1 MKKLTVLFAAAL
13 FAVCSF
19 ASTVTYVYP
28 EGAVTN
34 DYGWCDKNDMWM
46 DWCTDVCAHFGRDL
60 SLVVPLD
67 SAKAASANYVA
78 DKLTP
83 SNVGTGYNGFF
94 ESETYK
100 AKWGALGDY
109 VIAVQHGQFLEGVIN
124 PGNGLVVPDL
134 AYETGDAYWRMAL
147 NSFWLESIRLSW
159 PYSGDFSIAGTPAA
173 FMKGMKM
180 GFCATTNYTDTTA
193 FILGEPFKEGE
204 SFLGWYANADFSGKK
219 LTYDEIVALAKAG
232 DVTIYAKMGEYI
244 PNCEELW
251 GMTPDTVDVKVA
263 TKAAGTVTYVNGGQ
277 FYIQD
282 AYAGMLCYTSNHGLV
297 EGDVVTLSGNLVLY
311 NGYPELTDI
320 DVEGIVKDGNNPVV
334 APVLNLSDLSA
345 SMKGRLFQIVT
356 LQGLKLESAQDTK
369 LFFVSS
375 GDTVQY
381 YNKAIKAADYTV
393 GKTYDVTAVVTQY
406 KGEVQLAGD
415 PAKIT
420 RSATAGVDPSVY
432 AVIKAENE
440 NNPGDTITYTIT
452 SDWLYSVNMNN
463 WNANKPNPVAEQCR
477 GMVVKDGILYLTYRS
492 NNTPAI
498 GDLKLVRYDAATG
511 VKMDDLMLKE
521 YIFREV
527 ADGSDSA
534 KATRVDTDE
543 STGIAYLKEDYKW
556 NYAEFT
562 SDAYIFGPNTDMRMD
577 DAGNIL
583 VANLPTEG
591 HVYQIWKIDEKTGEG
606 ELVVYMGGN
615 SGVTDFAARFPD
627 DPAIRLD
634 RFDVVGDVTAD
645 AVIMAPSQNSSNVY
659 EMDIFDGK
667 WNGEGWHIICNNG
680 DPAVAFSYSPRIE
693 VVDDGEAFYV
703 DGFATFPELFDIE
716 GNLLESFN
724 GTFDEAG
731 ESINP
736 SCLELLYSKNAISS
750 GTGVCGVHE
759 FMCGGAYFFAM
770 AGNSYEGSDTSIPSS
785 TKVFRFKDGNRH
797 FYEMMLAWELA
808 DNGFGN
814 VKNAQFNYVQ
824 ASVVVDEL
832 TTELYVYA
840 AENGI
845 GKYTIKASKSVEEET
860 ALDKVGA
867 ENNDVMKVVRDGKV
881 YIVRNGVV
889 YTIMGQMAE

>member
-34 DYGWCDKNDMWM
+34 EYGWCDKNDMFL
-46 DWCTDVCAHFGRDL
+46 DWEKDVLTHLGRDL
-60 SLVVPLD
+60 TLAIPVD
-67 SAKAASANYVA
+67 SGKQSYVA
-78 DKLTP
+78 GTIAP
-83 SNVGTGYNGFF
+83 SGFSNF
-94 ESETYK
+94 FTTEPYAT
-100 AKWGALGDY
+100 KWGALYKY
-109 VIAVQHGQFLEGVIN
+109 VESVAETQKAEGVL
-124 PGNGLVVPDL
+124 GANGLVVPGL
-134 AYETGDAYWRMAL
+134 AGASDTYWRWAL
-147 NSFWLESIRLSW
+147 DAFWFSTFAPSW
-159 PYSGDFSIAGTPAA
+159 PYSADFTIAGQPAA

-193 FILGEPFKEGE
+193 FILGEPYKEGE
-204 SFLGWYANADFSGKK
+204 SFLGWYASADFAGKK

-232 DVTIYAKMGEYI
+232 DVTLYAKMGEYI

-251 GMTPDTVDVKVA
+251 GMTPEATTDTIA

-282 AYAGMLCYTSNHGLV
+282 AYAGMLCYTKDHGLV
-297 EGDVVTLSGNLVLY
+297 EGDVVSFSAGLVLY
-311 NGYPELTDI
+311 NGYPELLN
-320 DVEGIVKDGNNPVV
+320 VKEIVKDGNNPVV
-334 APVLNLSDLSA
+334 APTVILADLSA
-345 SMKGRLFQIVT
+345 SMKGRLFQLVT
-356 LQGLKLESAQDTK
+356 LQGMKLVSAADTK
-369 LFFVSS
+369 LYFAAS

-393 GKTYDVTAVVTQY
+393 GKTYDMTAVVTQY
-406 KGEVQLAGD
+406 KGDVQLAGD

-420 RSATAGVDPSVY
+420 RSATAATDPSIY
-432 AVIKAENE
+432 GVIKAENE
-440 NNPGDTITYTIT
+440 NNPGDTISYTIK
-452 SDWLYSVNMNN
+452 SEWLYSVNMKN

-477 GMVVKDGILYLTYRS
+477 GMVVKDGIIYLTYRS
-492 NNTPAI
+492 NNTPNI
-498 GDLKLVRYDAATG
+498 GDLKLVRYDAETG
-511 VKMDDLMLKE
+511 EKMDDLMLKE

-534 KATRVDTDE
+534 KQTRVDLDE

-562 SDAYIFGPNTDMRMD
+562 SAAYVFGPNTDMRID

-627 DPAIRLD
+627 DAAIRLD

-645 AVIMAPSQNSSNVY
+645 ATIMAPSQNSSNVY
-659 EMDIFDGK
+659 QMDIADGK
-667 WNGEGWHIICNNG
+667 WDGEGWHIICNNG

-731 ESINP
+731 EEINP
-736 SCLELLYSKNAISS
+736 SCLNLLYSKNAISS
-750 GTGVCGVHE
+750 GTGVCGAHE

-770 AGNSYEGSDTSIPSS
+770 AGNSYEGSDNSMPGS
-785 TKVFRFKDGNRH
+785 TKIFRFKDGNRH
-797 FYEMMLAWELA
+797 FYEMMLAWEVA

-824 ASVVVDEL
+824 QSVVVDEL
-832 TTELYVYA
+832 TTELYVFV
-840 AENGI
+840 AENGL
-845 GKYTIKASKSVEEET
+845 GKYTITASKSVEEET
-860 ALDKVGA
+860 ALDQVGA
-867 ENNDVMKVVRDGKV
+867 ENNNVMKVVRDGKV

>member
-34 DYGWCDKNDMWM
+34 EYGWCDKNDMFL
-46 DWCTDVCAHFGRDL
+46 DWEKDVLTHLGKDL
-60 SLVVPLD
+60 TLAIPVD
-67 SAKAASANYVA
+67 SGKQGYVA
-78 DKLTP
+78 
-83 SNVGTGYNGFF
+83 GTIAPTGFSAF
-94 ESETYK
+94 FTTEPYAT
-100 AKWGALGDY
+100 KWGALYKY
-109 VIAVQHGQFLEGVIN
+109 VESVAETQKAEGVL
-124 PGNGLVVPDL
+124 GANGLVVPGL
-134 AYETGDAYWRMAL
+134 AGASDTYWRWAL
-147 NSFWLESIRLSW
+147 DAFWFSTFAPSW
-159 PYSGDFSIAGTPAA
+159 PYSADFTIAGQPAA

-193 FILGEPFKEGE
+193 FILGEPYKEGE
-204 SFLGWYANADFSGKK
+204 SFLGWYASADFAGKK

-232 DVTIYAKMGEYI
+232 DVTLYAKMGEYI

-251 GMTPDTVDVKVA
+251 GMTPEATTDTIA

-282 AYAGMLCYTSNHGLV
+282 AYAGMLCYTKDHGLV
-297 EGDVVTLSGNLVLY
+297 EGDVVSFSAGLVLY
-311 NGYPELTDI
+311 NGYPELLN
-320 DVEGIVKDGNNPVV
+320 VKEIVKDGNNPVV
-334 APVLNLSDLSA
+334 APTVILADLSA
-345 SMKGRLFQIVT
+345 SMKGRLFQLVT
-356 LQGLKLESAQDTK
+356 LQGMKLVSAADTK
-369 LFFVSS
+369 LYFAAS

-393 GKTYDVTAVVTQY
+393 DKTYDMTAVVTQY
-406 KGEVQLAGD
+406 KGDVQLAGD

-420 RSATAGVDPSVY
+420 RSATAATDPSIY
-432 AVIKAENE
+432 GVIKAENE
-440 NNPGDTITYTIT
+440 NNPGDTISYTIK
-452 SDWLYSVNMNN
+452 SDWLYSFNMKN

-477 GMVVKDGILYLTYRS
+477 GMVVKDGIIYLTYRS
-492 NNTPAI
+492 NNTPNI
-498 GDLKLVRYDAATG
+498 GDLKLVRYDAETG
-511 VKMDDLMLKE
+511 EKMDDLMLKE

-534 KATRVDTDE
+534 KQTRVDLDE

-562 SDAYIFGPNTDMRMD
+562 SAAYVFGPNTDMRID

-627 DPAIRLD
+627 DAAIRLD

-645 AVIMAPSQNSSNVY
+645 ATIMAPSQNSSNVY
-659 EMDIFDGK
+659 QMDIADGK
-667 WNGEGWHIICNNG
+667 WDGEGWHIICNNG

-731 ESINP
+731 EEINP
-736 SCLELLYSKNAISS
+736 SCLNLLYSKNAISS
-750 GTGVCGVHE
+750 GTGVCGAHE

-770 AGNSYEGSDTSIPSS
+770 AGNSYEGSDNSMPGS
-785 TKVFRFKDGNRH
+785 TKIFRFKDGNRH
-797 FYEMMLAWELA
+797 FYEMMLAWEVA

-814 VKNAQFNYVQ
+814 IKNAQFNYVQ
-824 ASVVVDEL
+824 QSVVVDEL
-832 TTELYVYA
+832 TTELYVFV
-840 AENGI
+840 AENGL
-845 GKYTIKASKSVEEET
+845 GKYTITASKSVEEET
-860 ALDKVGA
+860 ALDQVGA
-867 ENNDVMKVVRDGKV
+867 ENNNVMKVVRDGKV

>member
-34 DYGWCDKNDMWM
+34 EYGWCDKNDMFL
-46 DWCTDVCAHFGRDL
+46 DWEKDVLTHLGRDL
-60 SLVVPLD
+60 TLAIPVD
-67 SAKAASANYVA
+67 SGKQGYVA
-78 DKLTP
+78 
-83 SNVGTGYNGFF
+83 GTIAPTGFSAF
-94 ESETYK
+94 FTTEPYAT
-100 AKWGALGDY
+100 KWGALYKY
-109 VIAVQHGQFLEGVIN
+109 VESVAETQKAEGVL
-124 PGNGLVVPDL
+124 GANGSVVPGL
-134 AYETGDAYWRMAL
+134 AGASDTYWRWAIDA
-147 NSFWLESIRLSW
+147 FWFSTFAPSW
-159 PYSGDFSIAGTPAA
+159 PYSADFTIAGTPAA

-204 SFLGWYANADFSGKK
+204 SFLGWYASADFSGKK

-232 DVTIYAKMGEYI
+232 DVTLYAKMGEYI

-251 GMTPDTVDVKVA
+251 GMTPEATTDTIA

-282 AYAGMLCYTSNHGLV
+282 AYAGMLCYTKDHGLV
-297 EGDVVTLSGNLVLY
+297 EGDVVSFSAGLVLY
-311 NGYPELTDI
+311 NGYPELLN
-320 DVEGIVKDGNNPVV
+320 VKEIVKDGNNPVV
-334 APVLNLSDLSA
+334 APTVILADLSA
-345 SMKGRLFQIVT
+345 SMKGRLFQLVT
-356 LQGLKLESAQDTK
+356 LQGMKLVSAADTK
-369 LFFVSS
+369 LYFAAS

-393 GKTYDVTAVVTQY
+393 GKTYDMTAVVTQY
-406 KGEVQLAGD
+406 KGDVQLAGD

-420 RSATAGVDPSVY
+420 RSATAAADPSIY
-432 AVIKAENE
+432 GVIKAENE
-440 NNPGDTITYTIT
+440 NNPGDTISYTIK
-452 SDWLYSVNMNN
+452 SDWLYSVNMKN

-477 GMVVKDGILYLTYRS
+477 GMVVKDGIIYLTYRS
-492 NNTPAI
+492 NNTPNI
-498 GDLKLVRYDAATG
+498 GDLKLVRYDAETG
-511 VKMDDLMLKE
+511 EKMDDLMLKE

-534 KATRVDTDE
+534 KQTRVDLDE
-543 STGIAYLKEDYKW
+543 STAIAYLKEDYKW

-562 SDAYIFGPNTDMRMD
+562 SAAYVFGPNTDMRID

-627 DPAIRLD
+627 DAAIRLD

-645 AVIMAPSQNSSNVY
+645 ATIMAPSQNSSNVY
-659 EMDIFDGK
+659 QMDIADGK
-667 WNGEGWHIICNNG
+667 WDGEGWHIICNNG

-731 ESINP
+731 EEINP
-736 SCLELLYSKNAISS
+736 SCLNLLYSKNAISS
-750 GTGVCGVHE
+750 GTGVCGAHE

-770 AGNSYEGSDTSIPSS
+770 AGNSYEGSDNSMPGS
-785 TKVFRFKDGNRH
+785 TKIFRFKDGNRH
-797 FYEMMLAWELA
+797 FYEMMLAWEVA

-814 VKNAQFNYVQ
+814 IKNAQFNYVQ
-824 ASVVVDEL
+824 QSVVVDEL
-832 TTELYVYA
+832 TTELYVYV
-840 AENGI
+840 AENGL
-845 GKYTIKASKSVEEET
+845 GKYTITASKSVEEET
-860 ALDKVGA
+860 ALDQVGA
-867 ENNDVMKVVRDGKV
+867 ENNNVMKVVRDGKV

>member
-34 DYGWCDKNDMWM
+34 AYGWCDKNDMFL
-46 DWCTDVCAHFGRDL
+46 DWEKDVLTHLGKDL
-60 SLVVPLD
+60 TLAIPVD
-67 SAKAASANYVA
+67 SGKQGYVA
-78 DKLTP
+78 
-83 SNVGTGYNGFF
+83 GTIAPAGFSAF
-94 ESETYK
+94 FTTEPYAT
-100 AKWGALGDY
+100 KWGALYKY
-109 VIAVQHGQFLEGVIN
+109 VESVAETQKAEGVL
-124 PGNGLVVPDL
+124 GANGLVVPGL
-134 AYETGDAYWRMAL
+134 AGASDQYWRWAIDA
-147 NSFWLESIRLSW
+147 FWFSTFAPSW
-159 PYSGDFSIAGTPAA
+159 PYSADFTIAGTPAA

-193 FILGEPFKEGE
+193 FILGEPYKEGE
-204 SFLGWYANADFSGKK
+204 SFLGWYASADFAGKK

-232 DVTIYAKMGEYI
+232 DVTLYAKMGEYI

-251 GMTPDTVDVKVA
+251 GMTPEATTDTVA

-282 AYAGMLCYTSNHGLV
+282 AYAGMLCYTKDHGLV
-297 EGDVVTLSGNLVLY
+297 EGDVVSFSAGLVLY
-311 NGYPELTDI
+311 NGYPELLN
-320 DVEGIVKDGNNPVV
+320 VKEIVKDGNNPVV
-334 APVLNLSDLSA
+334 APTVILADLSA
-345 SMKGRLFQIVT
+345 SMKGRLFQLVT
-356 LQGLKLESAQDTK
+356 LQGMKLVSAADTK
-369 LFFVSS
+369 LYFAAS

-393 GKTYDVTAVVTQY
+393 DKTYDMTAVVTQY
-406 KGEVQLAGD
+406 KGDVQLAGD

-420 RSATAGVDPSVY
+420 RSATAATDPSIY
-432 AVIKAENE
+432 GVIKAENE
-440 NNPGDTITYTIT
+440 NNPGDTISYTIK

-477 GMVVKDGILYLTYRS
+477 GMVVKDGIIYLTYRS
-492 NNTPAI
+492 NNTPSI
-498 GDLKLVRYDAATG
+498 GDLKLVRYDAETG
-511 VKMDDLMLKE
+511 EKMDDLMLKE

-534 KATRVDTDE
+534 KLTRVDLDE

-562 SDAYIFGPNTDMRMD
+562 SAAYVFGPNTDMRID

-591 HVYQIWKIDEKTGEG
+591 HVYQIWKIDEKTGDG

-627 DPAIRLD
+627 DAAIRLD
-634 RFDVVGDVTAD
+634 RFDVVGDVTAY
-645 AVIMAPSQNSSNVY
+645 ATIMAPSQNSSNVY
-659 EMDIFDGK
+659 QMDIADGK
-667 WNGEGWHIICNNG
+667 WDGEGWHIICNNG

-731 ESINP
+731 EEINP
-736 SCLELLYSKNAISS
+736 SCLNLLYSKNAISS
-750 GTGVCGVHE
+750 GTGVCGAHE

-770 AGNSYEGSDTSIPSS
+770 AGNSYEGSDNSMPGS
-785 TKVFRFKDGNRH
+785 TKIFRFKDGNRH
-797 FYEMMLAWELA
+797 FYEMMLAWEVA

-814 VKNAQFNYVQ
+814 IKNAQFNYVQ
-824 ASVVVDEL
+824 QSVVVDEL
-832 TTELYVYA
+832 TTELYVYV
-840 AENGI
+840 AENGL
-845 GKYTIKASKSVEEET
+845 GKYTITASKSVEEET
-860 ALDKVGA
+860 ALDQVGA
-867 ENNDVMKVVRDGKV
+867 ENNNVMKVVRDGKV

>member
-34 DYGWCDKNDMWM
+34 EYGWCDKNDMFL
-46 DWCTDVCAHFGRDL
+46 DWENDVLTHLGRDL
-60 SLVVPLD
+60 TLAIPVD
-67 SAKAASANYVA
+67 SGKQGYVA
-78 DKLTP
+78 GTIAP
-83 SNVGTGYNGFF
+83 AGFSNFF
-94 ESETYK
+94 TTEPYAT
-100 AKWGALGDY
+100 KWGALYKY
-109 VIAVQHGQFLEGVIN
+109 VESVAETQKAEGVL
-124 PGNGLVVPDL
+124 GANGLVVPGL
-134 AYETGDAYWRMAL
+134 AGASDTYWRWAL
-147 NSFWLESIRLSW
+147 DAFWFSTFAPSW
-159 PYSGDFSIAGTPAA
+159 PYSADFTIAGTPAA

-204 SFLGWYANADFSGKK
+204 SFLGWYASSDFSGKK

-251 GMTPDTVDVKVA
+251 GMTPEATTDTVA

-282 AYAGMLCYTSNHGLV
+282 AYAGMLCYTKDHGLV
-297 EGDVVTLSGNLVLY
+297 EGDVVSFSAGLVLY
-311 NGYPELTDI
+311 NGYPELLN
-320 DVEGIVKDGNNPVV
+320 VKEIVKDGNNPVV
-334 APVLNLSDLSA
+334 APTVILADLSA
-345 SMKGRLFQIVT
+345 SMKGRLFQLVT
-356 LQGLKLESAQDTK
+356 LQGMKLVSAADTK
-369 LFFVSS
+369 LYFAAS

-393 GKTYDVTAVVTQY
+393 GKTYDMTAVVTQY
-406 KGEVQLAGD
+406 KGDVQLAGD

-420 RSATAGVDPSVY
+420 RSATAAADPSIY
-432 AVIKAENE
+432 GVIKAENE
-440 NNPGDTITYTIT
+440 NNPGDTISYTIK
-452 SDWLYSVNMNN
+452 SEWLYSVNMKN

-498 GDLKLVRYDAATG
+498 GDLKLVRYDAETG
-511 VKMDDLMLKE
+511 EKMDDLMLKE
-521 YIFREV
+521 YVFREV

-562 SDAYIFGPNTDMRMD
+562 SAAYVFGPNTDMRID

-591 HVYQIWKIDEKTGEG
+591 HVYQIWKIDEKTGDG

-627 DPAIRLD
+627 DAAIRLD

-645 AVIMAPSQNSSNVY
+645 ATIMAPSQNSSNVY
-659 EMDIFDGK
+659 QMDIADGK
-667 WNGEGWHIICNNG
+667 WDGEGWHIICNNG

-731 ESINP
+731 EEINP
-736 SCLELLYSKNAISS
+736 SCLNLLYSKNAISS
-750 GTGVCGVHE
+750 GTGVCGAHE

-770 AGNSYEGSDTSIPSS
+770 AGNSYEGSDNSMPGS
-785 TKVFRFKDGNRH
+785 TKIFRFKDGNRH
-797 FYEMMLAWELA
+797 FYEMMLAWEVA

-814 VKNAQFNYVQ
+814 IKNAQFNYVQ
-824 ASVVVDEL
+824 QSVVVDEL
-832 TTELYVYA
+832 TTELYVYV
-840 AENGI
+840 AENGL
-845 GKYTIKASKSVEEET
+845 GKYTITASKSVEEET
-860 ALDKVGA
+860 ALDQVGA
-867 ENNDVMKVVRDGKV
+867 ENNNVMKVVRDGKV

>member
-34 DYGWCDKNDMWM
+34 AYGWCDKNDMFM
-46 DWCTDVCAHFGRDL
+46 DWEKDVLTHLGGDL
-60 SLVVPLD
+60 TLAIPVD
-67 SAKAASANYVA
+67 SGKQSYVA
-78 DKLTP
+78 GSIAPTGF
-83 SNVGTGYNGFF
+83 SNFF
-94 ESETYK
+94 TTEPYAT
-100 AKWGALGDY
+100 KWGALYKY
-109 VIAVQHGQFLEGVIN
+109 VESVAETQKAEGVL
-124 PGNGLVVPDL
+124 GANGLVVPGL
-134 AYETGDAYWRMAL
+134 AGASDTYWRWAL
-147 NSFWLESIRLSW
+147 DAFWFSTFAPSW
-159 PYSGDFSIAGTPAA
+159 PYSADFTIAGQPAA

-204 SFLGWYANADFSGKK
+204 SFLGWYASADFAGKK

-232 DVTIYAKMGEYI
+232 DVTLYAKMGEYI

-251 GMTPDTVDVKVA
+251 GMTPEATTDTVA

-282 AYAGMLCYTSNHGLV
+282 AYAGMLCYTKDHGLV
-297 EGDVVTLSGNLVLY
+297 EGDVVSFSAGLVLY
-311 NGYPELTDI
+311 NGYPELLNVKD
-320 DVEGIVKDGNNPVV
+320 IVKDGNNPVV
-334 APVLNLSDLSA
+334 APTVILADLSA
-345 SMKGRLFQIVT
+345 SMKGRLFQLVT
-356 LQGLKLESAQDTK
+356 LQGMKLVSAADTK
-369 LFFVSS
+369 LYFAAS

-393 GKTYDVTAVVTQY
+393 GKTYDMTAVVTQY
-406 KGEVQLAGD
+406 KGDVQLAGD

-420 RSATAGVDPSVY
+420 RSATAAADPSIY
-432 AVIKAENE
+432 GVIKAENE
-440 NNPGDTITYTIT
+440 NNPGDTISYTIK
-452 SDWLYSVNMNN
+452 SDWLYSVNMKN

-498 GDLKLVRYDAATG
+498 GDLKLVRYDAETG
-511 VKMDDLMLKE
+511 EKMDDLMLKE

-534 KATRVDTDE
+534 KLTRVDLDE

-562 SDAYIFGPNTDMRMD
+562 SAAYVFGPNTDMRID

-627 DPAIRLD
+627 DAAIRLD

-645 AVIMAPSQNSSNVY
+645 ATIMAPSQNSSNVY
-659 EMDIFDGK
+659 QMDIADGK
-667 WNGEGWHIICNNG
+667 WDGEGWHIICNNG

-731 ESINP
+731 EEINP
-736 SCLELLYSKNAISS
+736 SCLNLLYSKNAISS
-750 GTGVCGVHE
+750 GTGVCGAHE

-770 AGNSYEGSDTSIPSS
+770 AGNSYEGSDNSMPGS
-785 TKVFRFKDGNRH
+785 TKIFRFKDGNRH
-797 FYEMMLAWELA
+797 FYEMMLAWEVA

-814 VKNAQFNYVQ
+814 IKNAQFNYVQ
-824 ASVVVDEL
+824 QSVVVDEL
-832 TTELYVYA
+832 TTELYVYV
-840 AENGI
+840 AENGL
-845 GKYTIKASKSVEEET
+845 GKYTITASKSVEEET
-860 ALDKVGA
+860 ALDQVGA
-867 ENNDVMKVVRDGKV
+867 ENNNVMKVVRDGKV

>member
-34 DYGWCDKNDMWM
+34 EYGWCDKNDMFL
-46 DWCTDVCAHFGRDL
+46 DWEKDVLTHLGKDL
-60 SLVVPLD
+60 TLAIPVD
-67 SAKAASANYVA
+67 SGKQGYVA
-78 DKLTP
+78 
-83 SNVGTGYNGFF
+83 GTIAPTGFSAF
-94 ESETYK
+94 FTTEPYAT
-100 AKWGALGDY
+100 KWGALYKY
-109 VIAVQHGQFLEGVIN
+109 VESVAETQKAEGVL
-124 PGNGLVVPDL
+124 GANGLVVPGL
-134 AYETGDAYWRMAL
+134 AGASDTYWRWAIDA
-147 NSFWLESIRLSW
+147 FWFSTFAPSW
-159 PYSGDFSIAGTPAA
+159 PYSADFTIAGTPAA

-193 FILGEPFKEGE
+193 FILGEPYKEGE
-204 SFLGWYANADFSGKK
+204 SFLGWYASADFAGKK

-232 DVTIYAKMGEYI
+232 DVTLYAKMGEYI

-251 GMTPDTVDVKVA
+251 GMTPEATTDTIA

-282 AYAGMLCYTSNHGLV
+282 AYAGMLCYTKDHGLV
-297 EGDVVTLSGNLVLY
+297 EGDVVSFSAGLVLY
-311 NGYPELTDI
+311 NGYPELLN
-320 DVEGIVKDGNNPVV
+320 VKEIVKDGNNPVV
-334 APVLNLSDLSA
+334 APTVILADLSA
-345 SMKGRLFQIVT
+345 SMKGRLFQLVT
-356 LQGLKLESAQDTK
+356 LQGMKLVSAADTK
-369 LFFVSS
+369 LYFAAS

-393 GKTYDVTAVVTQY
+393 GKTYDMTAVVTQY
-406 KGEVQLAGD
+406 KGDVQLAGD

-420 RSATAGVDPSVY
+420 RSATAATDPSIY
-432 AVIKAENE
+432 GVIKAENE
-440 NNPGDTITYTIT
+440 NNPGDTISYTIK
-452 SDWLYSVNMNN
+452 SDWLYSVNMKN

-477 GMVVKDGILYLTYRS
+477 GMVVKDGIIYLTYRS

-498 GDLKLVRYDAATG
+498 GDLKLVRYDAETG
-511 VKMDDLMLKE
+511 EKMDDLMLKE

-534 KATRVDTDE
+534 KQTRVDLDE

-562 SDAYIFGPNTDMRMD
+562 SAAYVFGPNTDMRID

-627 DPAIRLD
+627 DAAIRLD

-645 AVIMAPSQNSSNVY
+645 ATIMAPSQNSSNVY
-659 EMDIFDGK
+659 QMDIADGK
-667 WNGEGWHIICNNG
+667 WDGEGWHIICNNG

-731 ESINP
+731 EEINP
-736 SCLELLYSKNAISS
+736 SCLNLLYSKNAISS
-750 GTGVCGVHE
+750 GTGVCGAHE

-770 AGNSYEGSDTSIPSS
+770 AGNSYEGSDNSMPGS
-785 TKVFRFKDGNRH
+785 TKIFRFKDGNRH
-797 FYEMMLAWELA
+797 FYEMMLAWEVA

-824 ASVVVDEL
+824 QSVVVDEL
-832 TTELYVYA
+832 TTELYVYV
-840 AENGI
+840 AENGL
-845 GKYTIKASKSVEEET
+845 GKYTITASKSVEEET
-860 ALDKVGA
+860 ALDQVGA
-867 ENNDVMKVVRDGKV
+867 ENNNVMKVVRDGKV

>member
-34 DYGWCDKNDMWM
+34 EYGWCDKNDMFL
-46 DWCTDVCAHFGRDL
+46 DWENDVLTHLGRDL
-60 SLVVPLD
+60 TLAIPVD
-67 SAKAASANYVA
+67 SGKQGYVA
-78 DKLTP
+78 GTIAP
-83 SNVGTGYNGFF
+83 AGFSNFF
-94 ESETYK
+94 TTEPYAT
-100 AKWGALGDY
+100 KWGALYKY
-109 VIAVQHGQFLEGVIN
+109 VESVAETQKAEGVL
-124 PGNGLVVPDL
+124 GANGLVVPGL
-134 AYETGDAYWRMAL
+134 AGASDTYWRWAL
-147 NSFWLESIRLSW
+147 DAFWFSTFAPSW
-159 PYSGDFSIAGTPAA
+159 PYSADFTIAGTPAA

-204 SFLGWYANADFSGKK
+204 SFLGWYASADFSGKK

-251 GMTPDTVDVKVA
+251 GMTPEATTDTIA

-282 AYAGMLCYTSNHGLV
+282 AYAGMLCYTKDHGLV
-297 EGDVVTLSGNLVLY
+297 EGDVVSFSAGLVLY
-311 NGYPELTDI
+311 NGYPELLN
-320 DVEGIVKDGNNPVV
+320 VKEIVKDGNNPVV
-334 APVLNLSDLSA
+334 APTVILADLSA
-345 SMKGRLFQIVT
+345 SMKGRLFQLVT
-356 LQGLKLESAQDTK
+356 LQGMKLVSAADTK
-369 LFFVSS
+369 LYFAAS

-393 GKTYDVTAVVTQY
+393 GKTYDMTAVVTQY

-420 RSATAGVDPSVY
+420 RSATAATDPSIY
-432 AVIKAENE
+432 GVIKAENE
-440 NNPGDTITYTIT
+440 NNPGDTISYTIK
-452 SDWLYSVNMNN
+452 SDWLYSVNMKN

-477 GMVVKDGILYLTYRS
+477 GMVVKDGIIYLTYRS
-492 NNTPAI
+492 NNTPNI
-498 GDLKLVRYDAATG
+498 GDLKLVRYDAETG
-511 VKMDDLMLKE
+511 EKMDDLMLKE

-534 KATRVDTDE
+534 KQTRVDLDE

-562 SDAYIFGPNTDMRMD
+562 SAAYVFGPNTDMRID

-591 HVYQIWKIDEKTGEG
+591 HVYQIWKIDEKTGDG

-627 DPAIRLD
+627 DAAIRLD

-645 AVIMAPSQNSSNVY
+645 ATIMAPSQNSSNVY
-659 EMDIFDGK
+659 QMDIADGK
-667 WNGEGWHIICNNG
+667 WDGEGWHIICNNG

-731 ESINP
+731 EEINP
-736 SCLELLYSKNAISS
+736 SCLNLLYSKNAISS
-750 GTGVCGVHE
+750 GTGVCGAHE

-770 AGNSYEGSDTSIPSS
+770 AGNSYEGSDNSMPGS
-785 TKVFRFKDGNRH
+785 TKIFRFKDGNRH
-797 FYEMMLAWELA
+797 FYEMMLAWEVA

-824 ASVVVDEL
+824 QSVVVDEL
-832 TTELYVYA
+832 TTELYVFV
-840 AENGI
+840 AENGL
-845 GKYTIKASKSVEEET
+845 GKYTITASKSVEEET
-860 ALDKVGA
+860 ALDQVGA
-867 ENNDVMKVVRDGKV
+867 ENNNVMKVVRDGKV

>member
-34 DYGWCDKNDMWM
+34 AYGWCDKNDMFL
-46 DWCTDVCAHFGRDL
+46 DWEKDVLTHLGKDL
-60 SLVVPLD
+60 TLAIPVD
-67 SAKAASANYVA
+67 SGKQGYVA
-78 DKLTP
+78 
-83 SNVGTGYNGFF
+83 GTIAPTGFSAF
-94 ESETYK
+94 FTTEPYAT
-100 AKWGALGDY
+100 KWGALYKY
-109 VIAVQHGQFLEGVIN
+109 VESVAETQKAEGVL
-124 PGNGLVVPDL
+124 GANGLVVPGL
-134 AYETGDAYWRMAL
+134 AGASDTYWRWAIDA
-147 NSFWLESIRLSW
+147 FWFSTFAPSW
-159 PYSGDFSIAGTPAA
+159 PYSADFTIAGTPAA

-193 FILGEPFKEGE
+193 FILGEPYKEGE
-204 SFLGWYANADFSGKK
+204 SFLGWYASADFSGKK

-232 DVTIYAKMGEYI
+232 DVTLYAKMGEYI

-251 GMTPDTVDVKVA
+251 GMTPEATTDTIA

-282 AYAGMLCYTSNHGLV
+282 AYAGMLCYTKDHGLV
-297 EGDVVTLSGNLVLY
+297 EGDVVSFSAGLVLY
-311 NGYPELTDI
+311 NGYPELLN
-320 DVEGIVKDGNNPVV
+320 VKEIVKDGNNPVV
-334 APVLNLSDLSA
+334 APTVILADLSA
-345 SMKGRLFQIVT
+345 SMKGRLFQLVT
-356 LQGLKLESAQDTK
+356 LQGMKLVSAADTK
-369 LFFVSS
+369 LYFAAS

-393 GKTYDVTAVVTQY
+393 GKTYDMTAVVTQY
-406 KGEVQLAGD
+406 KGDVQLAGD

-420 RSATAGVDPSVY
+420 RSATAAADPSIY
-432 AVIKAENE
+432 GVIKAENE
-440 NNPGDTITYTIT
+440 NNPGDTISYTIK
-452 SDWLYSVNMNN
+452 SDWLYSVNMKN

-477 GMVVKDGILYLTYRS
+477 GMVVKDGIIYLTYRS
-492 NNTPAI
+492 NNTPNI
-498 GDLKLVRYDAATG
+498 GDLKLVRYDAETG
-511 VKMDDLMLKE
+511 EKMDDLMLKE

-534 KATRVDTDE
+534 KQTRVDLDE

-562 SDAYIFGPNTDMRMD
+562 SAAYVFGPNTDMRID

-591 HVYQIWKIDEKTGEG
+591 HVYQIWKIDEKTGDG

-627 DPAIRLD
+627 DAAIRLD

-645 AVIMAPSQNSSNVY
+645 ATIMAPSQNSSNVY
-659 EMDIFDGK
+659 QMDIADGK
-667 WNGEGWHIICNNG
+667 WDGEGWHIICNNG

-731 ESINP
+731 EEINP
-736 SCLELLYSKNAISS
+736 SCLNLLYSKNAISS
-750 GTGVCGVHE
+750 GTGVCGAHE

-770 AGNSYEGSDTSIPSS
+770 AGNSYEGSDNSMPGS
-785 TKVFRFKDGNRH
+785 TKIFRFKDGNRH
-797 FYEMMLAWELA
+797 FYEMMLAWEVA

-824 ASVVVDEL
+824 QSVVVDEL
-832 TTELYVYA
+832 TTELYVYV
-840 AENGI
+840 AENGL
-845 GKYTIKASKSVEEET
+845 GKYTITASKSVEEET
-860 ALDKVGA
+860 ALDQVGA
-867 ENNDVMKVVRDGKV
+867 ENNNVMKVVRDGKV

>member
-34 DYGWCDKNDMWM
+34 EYGWCDKNDMFL
-46 DWCTDVCAHFGRDL
+46 DWEKDVLTHLGRDL
-60 SLVVPLD
+60 TLAIPVD
-67 SAKAASANYVA
+67 SGKQSYVA
-78 DKLTP
+78 GTIAP
-83 SNVGTGYNGFF
+83 SGFSNF
-94 ESETYK
+94 FTTEPYAT
-100 AKWGALGDY
+100 KWGALYKY
-109 VIAVQHGQFLEGVIN
+109 VESVAETQKAEGVL
-124 PGNGLVVPDL
+124 GANGLVVPGL
-134 AYETGDAYWRMAL
+134 AGASDTYWRWAL
-147 NSFWLESIRLSW
+147 DAFWFSTFAPSW
-159 PYSGDFSIAGTPAA
+159 PYSADFTIAGQPAA

-193 FILGEPFKEGE
+193 FILGEPYKEGE
-204 SFLGWYANADFSGKK
+204 SFLGWYASADFAGKK

-232 DVTIYAKMGEYI
+232 DVTLYAKMGEYI

-251 GMTPDTVDVKVA
+251 GMTPEATTDTIA

-282 AYAGMLCYTSNHGLV
+282 AYAGMLCYTKDHGLV
-297 EGDVVTLSGNLVLY
+297 EGDVVSFSAGLVLY
-311 NGYPELTDI
+311 NGYPELLN
-320 DVEGIVKDGNNPVV
+320 VKEIVKDGNNPVV
-334 APVLNLSDLSA
+334 APTVILADLSA
-345 SMKGRLFQIVT
+345 SMKGRLFQLVT
-356 LQGLKLESAQDTK
+356 LQGMKLVSAADTK
-369 LFFVSS
+369 LYFAAS

-393 GKTYDVTAVVTQY
+393 GKTYDMTAVVTQY
-406 KGEVQLAGD
+406 KGDVQLAGD

-420 RSATAGVDPSVY
+420 RSATAATDPSIY
-432 AVIKAENE
+432 GVIKAENE
-440 NNPGDTITYTIT
+440 NNPGDTISYTIK
-452 SDWLYSVNMNN
+452 SDWLYSVNMKN

-477 GMVVKDGILYLTYRS
+477 GMVVKDGIIYLTYRS
-492 NNTPAI
+492 NNTPNI
-498 GDLKLVRYDAATG
+498 GDLKLVRYDAETG
-511 VKMDDLMLKE
+511 EKMDDLMLKE

-534 KATRVDTDE
+534 KQTRVDLDE

-562 SDAYIFGPNTDMRMD
+562 SAAYVFGPNTDMRID

-591 HVYQIWKIDEKTGEG
+591 HVYQNWKIDEKTGDG

-627 DPAIRLD
+627 DAAIRLD

-645 AVIMAPSQNSSNVY
+645 ATIMAPSQNSSNVY
-659 EMDIFDGK
+659 QMDIADGK
-667 WNGEGWHIICNNG
+667 WDGEGWHIICNNG

-731 ESINP
+731 EEINP
-736 SCLELLYSKNAISS
+736 SCLNLLYSKNAISS
-750 GTGVCGVHE
+750 GTGVCGAHE

-770 AGNSYEGSDTSIPSS
+770 AGNSYEGSDNSMPGS
-785 TKVFRFKDGNRH
+785 TKIFRFKDGNRH
-797 FYEMMLAWELA
+797 FYEMMLAWEVA

-824 ASVVVDEL
+824 QSVVVDEL
-832 TTELYVYA
+832 TTELYVFV
-840 AENGI
+840 AENGL
-845 GKYTIKASKSVEEET
+845 GKYTITASKSVEEET
-860 ALDKVGA
+860 ALDQVGA
-867 ENNDVMKVVRDGKV
+867 ENNNVMKVVRDGKV

>member
-34 DYGWCDKNDMWM
+34 EYGWCDKNDMFL
-46 DWCTDVCAHFGRDL
+46 DWEKDVLTHLGRDL
-60 SLVVPLD
+60 TLAIPVD
-67 SAKAASANYVA
+67 SGKQSYVA
-78 DKLTP
+78 GTIAP
-83 SNVGTGYNGFF
+83 SGFSNF
-94 ESETYK
+94 FTTEPYAT
-100 AKWGALGDY
+100 KWGALYKY
-109 VIAVQHGQFLEGVIN
+109 VESVAETQKAEGVL
-124 PGNGLVVPDL
+124 GANGLVVPGL
-134 AYETGDAYWRMAL
+134 AGASDTYWRWAIDA
-147 NSFWLESIRLSW
+147 FWFSTFAPSW
-159 PYSGDFSIAGTPAA
+159 PYSADFTIAGTPAA

-193 FILGEPFKEGE
+193 FILGEPYKEGE
-204 SFLGWYANADFSGKK
+204 SFLGWYASADFAGKK

-232 DVTIYAKMGEYI
+232 DVTLYAKMGEYI

-251 GMTPDTVDVKVA
+251 EMTPEATTDTIA

-282 AYAGMLCYTSNHGLV
+282 AYAGMLCYTKDHGLV
-297 EGDVVTLSGNLVLY
+297 EGDVVSFSAGLVLY
-311 NGYPELTDI
+311 NGYPELLN
-320 DVEGIVKDGNNPVV
+320 VKEIVKDGNNPVV
-334 APVLNLSDLSA
+334 APTVILADLSA
-345 SMKGRLFQIVT
+345 SMKGRLFQLVT
-356 LQGLKLESAQDTK
+356 LQGMKLVSAADTK
-369 LFFVSS
+369 LYFAAS

-393 GKTYDVTAVVTQY
+393 GKTYDMTAVVTQY
-406 KGEVQLAGD
+406 KGDVQLAGD

-420 RSATAGVDPSVY
+420 RSATAATDPSIY
-432 AVIKAENE
+432 GVIKAENE
-440 NNPGDTITYTIT
+440 NNPGDTISYTIK
-452 SDWLYSVNMNN
+452 SEWLYSVNMKN

-477 GMVVKDGILYLTYRS
+477 GMVVKDGIIYLTYRS

-498 GDLKLVRYDAATG
+498 GDLKLVRYDAETG
-511 VKMDDLMLKE
+511 EKMDDLMLKE

-534 KATRVDTDE
+534 KQTRVDLDE

-562 SDAYIFGPNTDMRMD
+562 SAAYVFGPNTDMRID

-627 DPAIRLD
+627 DAAIRLD

-645 AVIMAPSQNSSNVY
+645 ATIMAPSQNSSNVY
-659 EMDIFDGK
+659 QMDIADGK
-667 WNGEGWHIICNNG
+667 WDGEGWHIICNNG

-731 ESINP
+731 EEINP
-736 SCLELLYSKNAISS
+736 SCLNLLYSKNAISS
-750 GTGVCGVHE
+750 GTGVCGAHE

-770 AGNSYEGSDTSIPSS
+770 AGNSYEGSDNSMPGS
-785 TKVFRFKDGNRH
+785 TKIFRFKDGNRH
-797 FYEMMLAWELA
+797 FYEMMLAWEVA

-814 VKNAQFNYVQ
+814 IKNAQFNYVQ
-824 ASVVVDEL
+824 QSVVVDEL
-832 TTELYVYA
+832 TTELYVYV
-840 AENGI
+840 AENGL
-845 GKYTIKASKSVEEET
+845 GKYTITASKSVEEET
-860 ALDKVGA
+860 ALDQVGA
-867 ENNDVMKVVRDGKV
+867 ENNNVMKVVRDGKV

>member
-34 DYGWCDKNDMWM
+34 SYGWCDKNDMFL
-46 DWCTDVCAHFGRDL
+46 DWEKDVLTHLGKDL
-60 SLVVPLD
+60 TLAIPVD
-67 SAKAASANYVA
+67 SGKQSYVA
-78 DKLTP
+78 GTIAP
-83 SNVGTGYNGFF
+83 AGFSNFF
-94 ESETYK
+94 TTEPYAT
-100 AKWGALGDY
+100 KWGALYKY
-109 VIAVQHGQFLEGVIN
+109 VESVAETQKAEGVL
-124 PGNGLVVPDL
+124 GANGLVVPGL
-134 AYETGDAYWRMAL
+134 AGASDTYWRWAL
-147 NSFWLESIRLSW
+147 DAFWFSTFAPSW
-159 PYSGDFSIAGTPAA
+159 PYSADFTIAGQPAA

-204 SFLGWYANADFSGKK
+204 SFLGWYASADFAGKK

-251 GMTPDTVDVKVA
+251 GMTPEATTDTVA

-282 AYAGMLCYTSNHGLV
+282 AYAGMLCYTKDHGLV
-297 EGDVVTLSGNLVLY
+297 EGDVVSFSAGLVLY
-311 NGYPELTDI
+311 NGYPELLNVKD
-320 DVEGIVKDGNNPVV
+320 IVKDGNNPVV
-334 APVLNLSDLSA
+334 APTVILADLSA
-345 SMKGRLFQIVT
+345 SMKGRLFQLVT
-356 LQGLKLESAQDTK
+356 LQGMKLVSAADTK
-369 LFFVSS
+369 LYFAAS

-393 GKTYDVTAVVTQY
+393 DKTYDMTAVVTQY
-406 KGEVQLAGD
+406 KGDVQLAGD

-420 RSATAGVDPSVY
+420 RSATAATDPSIY
-432 AVIKAENE
+432 GVIKAENE
-440 NNPGDTITYTIT
+440 NNPGDTISYTIK
-452 SDWLYSVNMNN
+452 SDWLYSVNMKN

-477 GMVVKDGILYLTYRS
+477 GMVVKDGIIYLTYRS

-498 GDLKLVRYDAATG
+498 GDLKLVRYDAETG
-511 VKMDDLMLKE
+511 EKMDDLMLKE

-534 KATRVDTDE
+534 KQTRVDLDE

-562 SDAYIFGPNTDMRMD
+562 SAAYVFGPNTDLRID

-627 DPAIRLD
+627 DAAIRLD

-645 AVIMAPSQNSSNVY
+645 ATIMAPSQNSSNVY
-659 EMDIFDGK
+659 QMDIADGK
-667 WNGEGWHIICNNG
+667 WDGEGWHIICNNG

-731 ESINP
+731 EEINP
-736 SCLELLYSKNAISS
+736 SCLNLLYSKNAISS
-750 GTGVCGVHE
+750 GTGVCGAHE

-770 AGNSYEGSDTSIPSS
+770 AGNSYEGSDNSMPGS
-785 TKVFRFKDGNRH
+785 TKIFRFKDGNRH
-797 FYEMMLAWELA
+797 FYEMMLAWEVA

-824 ASVVVDEL
+824 QSVVVDEL
-832 TTELYVYA
+832 TTELYVYV
-840 AENGI
+840 AENGL
-845 GKYTIKASKSVEEET
+845 GKYTITASKSVEEET
-860 ALDKVGA
+860 ALDQVGA
-867 ENNDVMKVVRDGKV
+867 ENNNVMKVVRDGKV

>member
-34 DYGWCDKNDMWM
+34 EYGWCDKNDMFL
-46 DWCTDVCAHFGRDL
+46 DWEKDVLTHLGRDL
-60 SLVVPLD
+60 TLAIPVD
-67 SAKAASANYVA
+67 SGKQGYVA
-78 DKLTP
+78 
-83 SNVGTGYNGFF
+83 GTIAPTGFSAF
-94 ESETYK
+94 FTTEPYAT
-100 AKWGALGDY
+100 KWGALYKY
-109 VIAVQHGQFLEGVIN
+109 VESVAETQKAEGVL
-124 PGNGLVVPDL
+124 GANGSVVPGL
-134 AYETGDAYWRMAL
+134 AGASDTYWRWAIDA
-147 NSFWLESIRLSW
+147 FWFSTFAPSW
-159 PYSGDFSIAGTPAA
+159 PYSADFTIAGTPAA

-204 SFLGWYANADFSGKK
+204 SFLGWYASADFSGKK

-232 DVTIYAKMGEYI
+232 DVTLYAKMGEYI

-251 GMTPDTVDVKVA
+251 GMTPEATTDTIA

-282 AYAGMLCYTSNHGLV
+282 AYAGMLCYTKDHGLV
-297 EGDVVTLSGNLVLY
+297 EGDVVSFSAGLVLY
-311 NGYPELTDI
+311 NGYPELLN
-320 DVEGIVKDGNNPVV
+320 VKEIVKDGNNPVV
-334 APVLNLSDLSA
+334 APTVILADLSA
-345 SMKGRLFQIVT
+345 SMKGRLFQLVT
-356 LQGLKLESAQDTK
+356 LQGMKLVSAADTK
-369 LFFVSS
+369 LYFAAS

-393 GKTYDVTAVVTQY
+393 GKTYDMTAVVTQY
-406 KGEVQLAGD
+406 KGDVQLAGD

-420 RSATAGVDPSVY
+420 RSATAAADPSIY
-432 AVIKAENE
+432 GVIKAENE
-440 NNPGDTITYTIT
+440 NNPGDTISYTIK
-452 SDWLYSVNMNN
+452 SDWLYSVNMKN

-477 GMVVKDGILYLTYRS
+477 GMVVKDGIIYLTYRS
-492 NNTPAI
+492 NNTPNI
-498 GDLKLVRYDAATG
+498 GDLKLVRYDAETG
-511 VKMDDLMLKE
+511 EKMDDLMLKE

-534 KATRVDTDE
+534 KQTRVDLDE

-562 SDAYIFGPNTDMRMD
+562 SAAYVFGPNTDMRID

-615 SGVTDFAARFPD
+615 SGVTDFFARFPD
-627 DPAIRLD
+627 DAAIRLD

-645 AVIMAPSQNSSNVY
+645 ATIMAPSQNSSNVY
-659 EMDIFDGK
+659 QMDIADGK
-667 WNGEGWHIICNNG
+667 WDGEGWHIICNNG

-731 ESINP
+731 EEINP
-736 SCLELLYSKNAISS
+736 SCLNLLYSKNAISS
-750 GTGVCGVHE
+750 GTGVCGAHE

-770 AGNSYEGSDTSIPSS
+770 AGNSYEGSDNSMPGS
-785 TKVFRFKDGNRH
+785 TKIFRFKDGNRH
-797 FYEMMLAWELA
+797 FYEMMLAWEVA

-814 VKNAQFNYVQ
+814 IKNAQFNYVQ
-824 ASVVVDEL
+824 QSVVVDEL
-832 TTELYVYA
+832 TTELYVYV
-840 AENGI
+840 AENGL
-845 GKYTIKASKSVEEET
+845 GKYTITASKSVEEET
-860 ALDKVGA
+860 ALDQVGA
-867 ENNDVMKVVRDGKV
+867 ENNNVMKVVRDGKV

>member
-34 DYGWCDKNDMWM
+34 AYGWCDKNDMFM
-46 DWCTDVCAHFGRDL
+46 DWEKDVLTHLGGDL
-60 SLVVPLD
+60 TLAIPVD
-67 SAKAASANYVA
+67 SGKQSYVA
-78 DKLTP
+78 GSIAPTGF
-83 SNVGTGYNGFF
+83 SNFF
-94 ESETYK
+94 TTEPYAT
-100 AKWGALGDY
+100 KWGALYKY
-109 VIAVQHGQFLEGVIN
+109 VESVAETQKAEGVL
-124 PGNGLVVPDL
+124 GANGLVVPGL
-134 AYETGDAYWRMAL
+134 AGASDTYWRWAL
-147 NSFWLESIRLSW
+147 DAFWFSTFAPSW
-159 PYSGDFSIAGTPAA
+159 PYSADFTIAGQPAA

-204 SFLGWYANADFSGKK
+204 SFLGWYASADFAGKK

-251 GMTPDTVDVKVA
+251 GMTPEATTDTVA

-282 AYAGMLCYTSNHGLV
+282 AYAGMLCYTKDHGLV
-297 EGDVVTLSGNLVLY
+297 EGDVVSFSAGLVLY
-311 NGYPELTDI
+311 NGYPELLNVKD
-320 DVEGIVKDGNNPVV
+320 IVKDGNNPVV
-334 APVLNLSDLSA
+334 APTVILADLSA
-345 SMKGRLFQIVT
+345 SMKGRLFQLVT
-356 LQGLKLESAQDTK
+356 LQGMKLVSAADTK
-369 LFFVSS
+369 LYFAAS

-393 GKTYDVTAVVTQY
+393 GKTYDMTAVVTQY
-406 KGEVQLAGD
+406 KGDVQLAGD

-420 RSATAGVDPSVY
+420 RSATAAADPSIY
-432 AVIKAENE
+432 GVIKAENE
-440 NNPGDTITYTIT
+440 NNPGDTISYTIK
-452 SDWLYSVNMNN
+452 SDWLYSVNMKN

-498 GDLKLVRYDAATG
+498 GDLKLVRYDAETG
-511 VKMDDLMLKE
+511 EKMDDLMLKE

-534 KATRVDTDE
+534 KLTRVDLDE

-562 SDAYIFGPNTDMRMD
+562 SAAYVFGPNTDMRID

-627 DPAIRLD
+627 DAAIRLD

-645 AVIMAPSQNSSNVY
+645 ATIMAPSQNSSNVY
-659 EMDIFDGK
+659 QMDIADGK
-667 WNGEGWHIICNNG
+667 WDGEGWHIICNNG

-731 ESINP
+731 EEINP
-736 SCLELLYSKNAISS
+736 SCLNLLYSKNAISS
-750 GTGVCGVHE
+750 GTGVCGAHE

-770 AGNSYEGSDTSIPSS
+770 AGNSYEGSDNSMPGS
-785 TKVFRFKDGNRH
+785 TKIFRFKDGNRH
-797 FYEMMLAWELA
+797 FYEMMLAWEVA

-814 VKNAQFNYVQ
+814 IKNAQFNYVQ
-824 ASVVVDEL
+824 QSVVVDEL
-832 TTELYVYA
+832 TTELYVYV
-840 AENGI
+840 AENGL
-845 GKYTIKASKSVEEET
+845 GKYTITASKSVEEET
-860 ALDKVGA
+860 ALDQVGA
-867 ENNDVMKVVRDGKV
+867 ENNNVMKVVRDGKV

>member
-1 MKKLTVLFAAAL
+1 MFLDWENDVLTHL
-13 FAVCSF
+13 
-19 ASTVTYVYP
+19 
-28 EGAVTN
+28 
-34 DYGWCDKNDMWM
+34 
-46 DWCTDVCAHFGRDL
+46 GRDL
-60 SLVVPLD
+60 TLAIPVD
-67 SAKAASANYVA
+67 SGKQGYVA
-78 DKLTP
+78 
-83 SNVGTGYNGFF
+83 GTIAPTGFSAF
-94 ESETYK
+94 FTTEPYAT
-100 AKWGALGDY
+100 KWGALYKY
-109 VIAVQHGQFLEGVIN
+109 VESVAETQKAEGVL
-124 PGNGLVVPDL
+124 GANGSVVPGL
-134 AYETGDAYWRMAL
+134 AGASDTYWRWAL
-147 NSFWLESIRLSW
+147 DAFWFSTFAPSW
-159 PYSGDFSIAGTPAA
+159 PYSADFTIAGTPAA
-173 FMKGMKM
+173 IMKGMKM

-204 SFLGWYANADFSGKK
+204 SFLGWYASADFAGKK

-251 GMTPDTVDVKVA
+251 GMTPEATTDTVA

-282 AYAGMLCYTSNHGLV
+282 AYAGMLCYTKDHGLV
-297 EGDVVTLSGNLVLY
+297 EGDVVSFSAGLVLY
-311 NGYPELTDI
+311 NGYPELLN
-320 DVEGIVKDGNNPVV
+320 VKEIVKDGNNPVV
-334 APVLNLSDLSA
+334 APTVILADLSA
-345 SMKGRLFQIVT
+345 SMKGRLFQLVT
-356 LQGLKLESAQDTK
+356 LQGMKLVSAADTK
-369 LFFVSS
+369 LYFAAS

-393 GKTYDVTAVVTQY
+393 GKTYDMTAVVTQY

-420 RSATAGVDPSVY
+420 RSATAAADPSIY
-432 AVIKAENE
+432 GVIKAENE
-440 NNPGDTITYTIT
+440 NNPGDTISYTIK
-452 SDWLYSVNMNN
+452 SEWLYSVNMKN

-477 GMVVKDGILYLTYRS
+477 GMVVKDGIIYLTYRS

-498 GDLKLVRYDAATG
+498 GDLKLVRYDAETG
-511 VKMDDLMLKE
+511 EKMDDLMLKE

-562 SDAYIFGPNTDMRMD
+562 SAAYVFGPNTDMRID

-591 HVYQIWKIDEKTGEG
+591 HVYQIWKIDEKTGDG

-627 DPAIRLD
+627 DAAIRLD

-645 AVIMAPSQNSSNVY
+645 ATIMAPSQNSSNVY
-659 EMDIFDGK
+659 QMDIADGK
-667 WNGEGWHIICNNG
+667 WDGEGWHIICNNG

-731 ESINP
+731 EEINP
-736 SCLELLYSKNAISS
+736 SCLNLLYSKNAISS
-750 GTGVCGVHE
+750 GTGVCGAHE

-770 AGNSYEGSDTSIPSS
+770 AGNSYEGSDNSMPGS
-785 TKVFRFKDGNRH
+785 TKIFRFKDGNRH
-797 FYEMMLAWELA
+797 FYEMMLAWEVA

-814 VKNAQFNYVQ
+814 IKNAQFNYVQ
-824 ASVVVDEL
+824 QSVVVDEL
-832 TTELYVYA
+832 TTELYVYV
-840 AENGI
+840 AENGL
-845 GKYTIKASKSVEEET
+845 GKYTITASKSVEEET
-860 ALDKVGA
+860 ALDQVGA
-867 ENNDVMKVVRDGKV
+867 ENNNVMKVVRDGKV

>member
-34 DYGWCDKNDMWM
+34 AYGWCDKNDMFL
-46 DWCTDVCAHFGRDL
+46 DWEKDVLTHLGRDL
-60 SLVVPLD
+60 TLAIPVD
-67 SAKAASANYVA
+67 SGKQSYVA
-78 DKLTP
+78 GTIAP
-83 SNVGTGYNGFF
+83 SGFSNF
-94 ESETYK
+94 FTTEPYAT
-100 AKWGALGDY
+100 KWGALYKY
-109 VIAVQHGQFLEGVIN
+109 VESVAETQKAEGVL
-124 PGNGLVVPDL
+124 GANGSVVPGL
-134 AYETGDAYWRMAL
+134 AGASDTYWRWAL
-147 NSFWLESIRLSW
+147 DAFWFSTFAPSW
-159 PYSGDFSIAGTPAA
+159 PYSADFTIAGQPAA

-204 SFLGWYANADFSGKK
+204 SFLGWYASADFSGKK

-232 DVTIYAKMGEYI
+232 DVTLYAKMGEYI

-251 GMTPDTVDVKVA
+251 GMTPEATTDTIA

-282 AYAGMLCYTSNHGLV
+282 AYAGMLCYTKDHGLV
-297 EGDVVTLSGNLVLY
+297 EGDVVSFSAGLVLY
-311 NGYPELTDI
+311 NGYPELLN
-320 DVEGIVKDGNNPVV
+320 VKEIVKDGNNPVV
-334 APVLNLSDLSA
+334 APTVILADLSA
-345 SMKGRLFQIVT
+345 SMKGRLFQLVT
-356 LQGLKLESAQDTK
+356 LQGMKLVSAADTK
-369 LFFVSS
+369 LYFAAS

-393 GKTYDVTAVVTQY
+393 GKTYDMTAVVTQY
-406 KGEVQLAGD
+406 KGDVQLAGD

-420 RSATAGVDPSVY
+420 RSATAAADPSIY
-432 AVIKAENE
+432 GVIKAENE
-440 NNPGDTITYTIT
+440 NNPGDTISYTIK
-452 SDWLYSVNMNN
+452 SDWLYSVNMKN

-477 GMVVKDGILYLTYRS
+477 GMVVKDGIIYLTYRS
-492 NNTPAI
+492 NNTPNI
-498 GDLKLVRYDAATG
+498 GDLKLVRYDAETG
-511 VKMDDLMLKE
+511 EKMDDLMLKE

-534 KATRVDTDE
+534 KQTRVDLDE

-562 SDAYIFGPNTDMRMD
+562 SAAYVFGPNTDMRID

-627 DPAIRLD
+627 DAAIRLD

-645 AVIMAPSQNSSNVY
+645 ATIMAPSQNSSNVY
-659 EMDIFDGK
+659 QMDIADGK
-667 WNGEGWHIICNNG
+667 WDGEGWHIICNNG

-731 ESINP
+731 EEINP
-736 SCLELLYSKNAISS
+736 SCLNLLYSKNAISS
-750 GTGVCGVHE
+750 GTGVCGAHE

-770 AGNSYEGSDTSIPSS
+770 AGNSYEGSDNSMPGS
-785 TKVFRFKDGNRH
+785 TKIFRFKDGNRH
-797 FYEMMLAWELA
+797 FYEMMLAWEVA

-814 VKNAQFNYVQ
+814 IKNAQFNYVQ
-824 ASVVVDEL
+824 QSVVVDEL
-832 TTELYVYA
+832 TTELYVYV
-840 AENGI
+840 AENGL
-845 GKYTIKASKSVEEET
+845 GKYTITASKSVEEET
-860 ALDKVGA
+860 ALDQVGA
-867 ENNDVMKVVRDGKV
+867 ENNNVMKVVRDGKV

>member
-34 DYGWCDKNDMWM
+34 EYGWCDKNDMFL
-46 DWCTDVCAHFGRDL
+46 DWEKDVLTHLGRDL
-60 SLVVPLD
+60 TLAIPVD
-67 SAKAASANYVA
+67 SGKQSYVA
-78 DKLTP
+78 GTIAP
-83 SNVGTGYNGFF
+83 SGFSNF
-94 ESETYK
+94 FTTEPYAT
-100 AKWGALGDY
+100 KWGALYKY
-109 VIAVQHGQFLEGVIN
+109 VESVAETQKAEGVL
-124 PGNGLVVPDL
+124 GANGSVVPGL
-134 AYETGDAYWRMAL
+134 AGASDTYWRWAL
-147 NSFWLESIRLSW
+147 DAFWFSTFAPSW
-159 PYSGDFSIAGTPAA
+159 PYSADFTIAGQPAA

-193 FILGEPFKEGE
+193 FILGEPYKEGE
-204 SFLGWYANADFSGKK
+204 SFLGWYASADFAGKK

-232 DVTIYAKMGEYI
+232 DVTLYAKMGEYI

-251 GMTPDTVDVKVA
+251 GMTPEATTDTIA

-282 AYAGMLCYTSNHGLV
+282 AYAGMLCYTKDHGLV
-297 EGDVVTLSGNLVLY
+297 EGDVVSFSAGLVLY
-311 NGYPELTDI
+311 NGYPELLN
-320 DVEGIVKDGNNPVV
+320 VKEIVKDGNNPVV
-334 APVLNLSDLSA
+334 APTVILADLSA
-345 SMKGRLFQIVT
+345 SMKGRLFQLVT
-356 LQGLKLESAQDTK
+356 LQGMKLVSAADTK
-369 LFFVSS
+369 LYFAAS

-393 GKTYDVTAVVTQY
+393 GKTYDMTAVVTQY
-406 KGEVQLAGD
+406 KGDVQLAGD

-420 RSATAGVDPSVY
+420 RSATAATDPSIY
-432 AVIKAENE
+432 GVIKAENE
-440 NNPGDTITYTIT
+440 NNPGDTISYTIK
-452 SDWLYSVNMNN
+452 SDWLYSVNMKN

-477 GMVVKDGILYLTYRS
+477 GMVVKDGIIYLTYRS

-498 GDLKLVRYDAATG
+498 GDLKLVRYDAETG
-511 VKMDDLMLKE
+511 EKMDDLMLKE

-562 SDAYIFGPNTDMRMD
+562 SAAYVFGPNTDMRID

-627 DPAIRLD
+627 DAAIRLD

-645 AVIMAPSQNSSNVY
+645 ATIMAPSQNSSNVY
-659 EMDIFDGK
+659 QMDIADGK
-667 WNGEGWHIICNNG
+667 WDGEGWHIICNNG

-731 ESINP
+731 EEINP
-736 SCLELLYSKNAISS
+736 SCLNLLYSKNAISS
-750 GTGVCGVHE
+750 GTGVCGAHE

-770 AGNSYEGSDTSIPSS
+770 AGNSYEGSDNSMPGS
-785 TKVFRFKDGNRH
+785 TKIFRFKDGNRH
-797 FYEMMLAWELA
+797 FYEMMLAWEVA

-814 VKNAQFNYVQ
+814 IKNAQFNYVQ
-824 ASVVVDEL
+824 QSVVVDEL
-832 TTELYVYA
+832 TTELYVYV
-840 AENGI
+840 AENGL
-845 GKYTIKASKSVEEET
+845 GKYTITASKSVEEET
-860 ALDKVGA
+860 ALDQVGA
-867 ENNDVMKVVRDGKV
+867 ENNNVMKVVRDGKV

>member
-34 DYGWCDKNDMWM
+34 EYGWCDKNDMFL
-46 DWCTDVCAHFGRDL
+46 DWEKDVLTHLGKDL
-60 SLVVPLD
+60 TLAIPVD
-67 SAKAASANYVA
+67 SGKQGYVA
-78 DKLTP
+78 
-83 SNVGTGYNGFF
+83 GTIAPTGFSAF
-94 ESETYK
+94 FTTEPYAT
-100 AKWGALGDY
+100 KWGALYKY
-109 VIAVQHGQFLEGVIN
+109 VESVAETQKAEGVL
-124 PGNGLVVPDL
+124 GANGLVVPGL
-134 AYETGDAYWRMAL
+134 AGASDTYWRWAIDA
-147 NSFWLESIRLSW
+147 FWFSTFAPSW
-159 PYSGDFSIAGTPAA
+159 PYSADFTIAGTPAA

-193 FILGEPFKEGE
+193 FILGEPYKEGE
-204 SFLGWYANADFSGKK
+204 SFLGWYASSDFAGKK

-232 DVTIYAKMGEYI
+232 DVTLYAKMGEYI

-251 GMTPDTVDVKVA
+251 GMTPEATTDTVA

-282 AYAGMLCYTSNHGLV
+282 AYAGMLCYTKDHGLV
-297 EGDVVTLSGNLVLY
+297 EGDVVSFSAGLVLY
-311 NGYPELTDI
+311 NGYPELI
-320 DVEGIVKDGNNPVV
+320 NVKEIVKDGNNPVV
-334 APVLNLSDLSA
+334 APTVILADLSA
-345 SMKGRLFQIVT
+345 SMKGRLFQLVT
-356 LQGLKLESAQDTK
+356 LQGMKLVSAEDTK
-369 LFFVSS
+369 LYFAAS

-393 GKTYDVTAVVTQY
+393 GKTYDMTAVVTQY
-406 KGEVQLAGD
+406 KGDVQLAGD

-420 RSATAGVDPSVY
+420 RSATAAADPSIY
-432 AVIKAENE
+432 GVIKAENE
-440 NNPGDTITYTIT
+440 NNPGDTISYTIK
-452 SDWLYSVNMNN
+452 SDWLYSVNMKN

-492 NNTPAI
+492 NNTPNI
-498 GDLKLVRYDAATG
+498 GDLKLVRYDAETG
-511 VKMDDLMLKE
+511 EKMDDLMLKE

-534 KATRVDTDE
+534 KQTRVDLDE

-556 NYAEFT
+556 NYEEFT
-562 SDAYIFGPNTDMRMD
+562 SAAYVFGPNTDMRID

-591 HVYQIWKIDEKTGEG
+591 HVYQIWKIDEKTGDG

-627 DPAIRLD
+627 DAAIRLD

-645 AVIMAPSQNSSNVY
+645 ATIMAPSQNSSNVY
-659 EMDIFDGK
+659 QMDIADGK
-667 WNGEGWHIICNNG
+667 WDGEGWHIICNNG

-731 ESINP
+731 EEINP
-736 SCLELLYSKNAISS
+736 SCLNLLYSKNAISS
-750 GTGVCGVHE
+750 GTGVCGAHE

-770 AGNSYEGSDTSIPSS
+770 AGNSYEGSDNSMPGS
-785 TKVFRFKDGNRH
+785 TKIFRFKDGNRH
-797 FYEMMLAWELA
+797 FYEMMLAWEVA
-808 DNGFGN
+808 DNGMGN

-824 ASVVVDEL
+824 QSVVVDEL
-832 TTELYVYA
+832 TTELYVYV
-840 AENGI
+840 AENGL
-845 GKYTIKASKSVEEET
+845 GKYTITASKSVEEET
-860 ALDKVGA
+860 ALDQVGA
-867 ENNDVMKVVRDGKV
+867 ENNNVMKVVRDGKV

>member
-34 DYGWCDKNDMWM
+34 EYGWCDKNDMFL
-46 DWCTDVCAHFGRDL
+46 DWEKDVLTHLGRDL
-60 SLVVPLD
+60 TLAIPVD
-67 SAKAASANYVA
+67 SGKQSYVA
-78 DKLTP
+78 GTIAP
-83 SNVGTGYNGFF
+83 SGFSNF
-94 ESETYK
+94 FTTEPYAT
-100 AKWGALGDY
+100 KWGALYKY
-109 VIAVQHGQFLEGVIN
+109 VESVAETQKAEGVL
-124 PGNGLVVPDL
+124 GANGLVVPGL
-134 AYETGDAYWRMAL
+134 AGASDTYWRWAL
-147 NSFWLESIRLSW
+147 DAFWFSTFAPSW
-159 PYSGDFSIAGTPAA
+159 PYSADFTIAGQPAA

-193 FILGEPFKEGE
+193 FILGEPYKEGE
-204 SFLGWYANADFSGKK
+204 SFLGWYASADFAGKK

-232 DVTIYAKMGEYI
+232 DVTLYAKMGEYI

-251 GMTPDTVDVKVA
+251 GMVPEATTDTVA

-282 AYAGMLCYTSNHGLV
+282 SYAGMLCYTKDHGLV
-297 EGDVVTLSGNLVLY
+297 EGDVVTFSAGLVLY
-311 NGYPELTDI
+311 NGYPELLN
-320 DVEGIVKDGNNPVV
+320 VKEIVKDGNNPVV
-334 APVLNLSDLSA
+334 APTVILADLSA
-345 SMKGRLFQIVT
+345 SMKGRLFQLVT
-356 LQGLKLESAQDTK
+356 LQGMKLVSAADTK
-369 LFFVSS
+369 LYFAAS

-393 GKTYDVTAVVTQY
+393 DKTYDMTAVVTQY
-406 KGEVQLAGD
+406 KGDVQLAGD

-420 RSATAGVDPSVY
+420 RSATAATDPSIY
-432 AVIKAENE
+432 GVIKAENE
-440 NNPGDTITYTIT
+440 NNPGDTISYTIK
-452 SDWLYSVNMNN
+452 SDWLYSVNMKN

-477 GMVVKDGILYLTYRS
+477 GMVVKDGIIYLTYRS

-498 GDLKLVRYDAATG
+498 GDLKLVRYDAETG
-511 VKMDDLMLKE
+511 EKMDDLMLKE

-534 KATRVDTDE
+534 KQTRVDLDE

-562 SDAYIFGPNTDMRMD
+562 SAAYVFGPNTDMRID

-627 DPAIRLD
+627 DAAIRLD

-645 AVIMAPSQNSSNVY
+645 ATIMAPSQNSSNVY
-659 EMDIFDGK
+659 QMDIADGK
-667 WNGEGWHIICNNG
+667 WDGEGWHIICNNG

-731 ESINP
+731 EEINP
-736 SCLELLYSKNAISS
+736 SCLNLLYSKNAISS
-750 GTGVCGVHE
+750 GTGVCGAHE

-770 AGNSYEGSDTSIPSS
+770 AGNSYEGSDNSMPGS
-785 TKVFRFKDGNRH
+785 TKIFRFKDGNRH
-797 FYEMMLAWELA
+797 FYEMMLAWEVA

-814 VKNAQFNYVQ
+814 IKNAQFNYVQ
-824 ASVVVDEL
+824 QSVVVDEL
-832 TTELYVYA
+832 TTELYVYV
-840 AENGI
+840 AENGL
-845 GKYTIKASKSVEEET
+845 GKYTITASKSVEEET
-860 ALDKVGA
+860 ALDQVGA
-867 ENNDVMKVVRDGKV
+867 ENNNVMKVVRDGKV

>member
-34 DYGWCDKNDMWM
+34 AYGWCDKNDMFM
-46 DWCTDVCAHFGRDL
+46 DWEKDVLTHLGGDL
-60 SLVVPLD
+60 TLAIPVD
-67 SAKAASANYVA
+67 SGKQSYVA
-78 DKLTP
+78 GSIAPTGF
-83 SNVGTGYNGFF
+83 SNFF
-94 ESETYK
+94 TTEPYAT
-100 AKWGALGDY
+100 KWGALYKY
-109 VIAVQHGQFLEGVIN
+109 VESVAETQKAEGVL
-124 PGNGLVVPDL
+124 GANGLVVPGL
-134 AYETGDAYWRMAL
+134 AGASDTYWRWAL
-147 NSFWLESIRLSW
+147 DAFWFSTFAPSW
-159 PYSGDFSIAGTPAA
+159 PYSADFTIAGQPAA

-204 SFLGWYANADFSGKK
+204 SFLGWYASADFAGKK

-251 GMTPDTVDVKVA
+251 GMTPEATTDTVA

-282 AYAGMLCYTSNHGLV
+282 AYAGMLCYTKDHGLV
-297 EGDVVTLSGNLVLY
+297 EGDVVSFSAGLVLY
-311 NGYPELTDI
+311 NGYPELLNVKD
-320 DVEGIVKDGNNPVV
+320 IVKDGNNPVV
-334 APVLNLSDLSA
+334 APTVILADLSA
-345 SMKGRLFQIVT
+345 SMKGRLFQLVT
-356 LQGLKLESAQDTK
+356 LQGMKLVSAEDTK
-369 LFFVSS
+369 LYFAAS

-393 GKTYDVTAVVTQY
+393 GKTYDMTAVVTQY
-406 KGEVQLAGD
+406 KGDVQLAGD

-420 RSATAGVDPSVY
+420 RSATAAADPSIY
-432 AVIKAENE
+432 GVIKAENE
-440 NNPGDTITYTIT
+440 NNPGDTISYTIK

-498 GDLKLVRYDAATG
+498 GDLKLVRYDAETG
-511 VKMDDLMLKE
+511 EKMDDLMLKE

-534 KATRVDTDE
+534 KLTRVDLDE

-562 SDAYIFGPNTDMRMD
+562 SAAYVFGPNTDMRID

-627 DPAIRLD
+627 DAAIRLD

-645 AVIMAPSQNSSNVY
+645 ATIMAPSQNSSNVY
-659 EMDIFDGK
+659 QMDIADGK
-667 WNGEGWHIICNNG
+667 WDGEGWHIICNNG

-731 ESINP
+731 EEINP
-736 SCLELLYSKNAISS
+736 SCLNLLYSKNAISS
-750 GTGVCGVHE
+750 GTGVCGAHE

-770 AGNSYEGSDTSIPSS
+770 AGNSYEGSDNSMPGS
-785 TKVFRFKDGNRH
+785 TKIFRFKDGNRH
-797 FYEMMLAWELA
+797 FYEMMLAWEVA

-814 VKNAQFNYVQ
+814 IKNAQFNYVQ
-824 ASVVVDEL
+824 QSVVVDEL
-832 TTELYVYA
+832 TTELYVYV
-840 AENGI
+840 AENGL
-845 GKYTIKASKSVEEET
+845 GKYTITASKSVEEET
-860 ALDKVGA
+860 ALDQVGA
-867 ENNDVMKVVRDGKV
+867 ENNNVMKVVRDGKV

>member
-34 DYGWCDKNDMWM
+34 EYGWCDKNDMFL
-46 DWCTDVCAHFGRDL
+46 DWEKDVLTHLGRDL
-60 SLVVPLD
+60 TLAIPVD
-67 SAKAASANYVA
+67 SGKQSYVA
-78 DKLTP
+78 GTIAP
-83 SNVGTGYNGFF
+83 SGFSNF
-94 ESETYK
+94 FTTEPYAT
-100 AKWGALGDY
+100 KWGALYKY
-109 VIAVQHGQFLEGVIN
+109 VESVAETQKAEGVL
-124 PGNGLVVPDL
+124 GANGSVVPGL
-134 AYETGDAYWRMAL
+134 AGASDTYWRWAL
-147 NSFWLESIRLSW
+147 DAFWFSTFAPSW
-159 PYSGDFSIAGTPAA
+159 PYSADFTIAGQPAA

-193 FILGEPFKEGE
+193 FILGEPYKEGE
-204 SFLGWYANADFSGKK
+204 SFLGWYASADFAGKK

-232 DVTIYAKMGEYI
+232 DVTLYAKMGEYI

-251 GMTPDTVDVKVA
+251 GMTPEATTDTVA

-282 AYAGMLCYTSNHGLV
+282 AYAGMLCYTKDHGLV
-297 EGDVVTLSGNLVLY
+297 EGDVVSFSAGLVLY
-311 NGYPELTDI
+311 NGYPELLN
-320 DVEGIVKDGNNPVV
+320 VKEIVKDGNNPVV
-334 APVLNLSDLSA
+334 APTVILADLSA
-345 SMKGRLFQIVT
+345 SMKGRLFQLVT
-356 LQGLKLESAQDTK
+356 LQGMKLVSAADTK
-369 LFFVSS
+369 LYFAAS

-393 GKTYDVTAVVTQY
+393 GKTYDMTAVVTQY
-406 KGEVQLAGD
+406 KGDVQLAGD

-420 RSATAGVDPSVY
+420 RSATAATDPSIY
-432 AVIKAENE
+432 GVIKAENE
-440 NNPGDTITYTIT
+440 NNPGDTISYTIK
-452 SDWLYSVNMNN
+452 SDWLYSVNMKN

-477 GMVVKDGILYLTYRS
+477 GMVVKDGIIYLTYRS

-498 GDLKLVRYDAATG
+498 GDLKLVRYDAETG
-511 VKMDDLMLKE
+511 EKMDDLMLKE

-562 SDAYIFGPNTDMRMD
+562 SAAYVFGPNTDMRID

-627 DPAIRLD
+627 DAAIRLD

-645 AVIMAPSQNSSNVY
+645 ATIMAPSQNSSNVY
-659 EMDIFDGK
+659 QMDIADGK
-667 WNGEGWHIICNNG
+667 WDGEGWHIICNNG

-731 ESINP
+731 EEINP
-736 SCLELLYSKNAISS
+736 SCLNLLYSKNAISS
-750 GTGVCGVHE
+750 GTGVCGAHE

-770 AGNSYEGSDTSIPSS
+770 AGNSYEGSDNSMPGS
-785 TKVFRFKDGNRH
+785 TKIFRFKDGNRH
-797 FYEMMLAWELA
+797 FYEMMLAWEVA

-814 VKNAQFNYVQ
+814 IKNAQFNYVQ
-824 ASVVVDEL
+824 QSVVVDEL
-832 TTELYVYA
+832 TTELYVYV
-840 AENGI
+840 AENGL
-845 GKYTIKASKSVEEET
+845 GKYTITASKSVEEET
-860 ALDKVGA
+860 ALDQVGA
-867 ENNDVMKVVRDGKV
+867 ENNNVMKVVRDGKV

>member
-34 DYGWCDKNDMWM
+34 EYGWCDKNDMFL
-46 DWCTDVCAHFGRDL
+46 DWEKDVLTHLGRDL
-60 SLVVPLD
+60 TLAIPVD
-67 SAKAASANYVA
+67 SGKQSYVA
-78 DKLTP
+78 GTIAP
-83 SNVGTGYNGFF
+83 SGFSNF
-94 ESETYK
+94 FTTEPYAT
-100 AKWGALGDY
+100 KWGALYKY
-109 VIAVQHGQFLEGVIN
+109 VESVAETQKAEGVL
-124 PGNGLVVPDL
+124 GANGLVVPGL
-134 AYETGDAYWRMAL
+134 AGASDTYWRWAL
-147 NSFWLESIRLSW
+147 DAFWFSTFAPSW
-159 PYSGDFSIAGTPAA
+159 PYSADFTIAGQPAA

-193 FILGEPFKEGE
+193 FILGEPYKEGE
-204 SFLGWYANADFSGKK
+204 SFLGWYASADFAGKK

-232 DVTIYAKMGEYI
+232 DVTLYAKMGEYI

-251 GMTPDTVDVKVA
+251 GMTPEATTDTIA

-282 AYAGMLCYTSNHGLV
+282 AYAGMLCYTKDHGLV
-297 EGDVVTLSGNLVLY
+297 EGDVVSFSAGLVLY
-311 NGYPELTDI
+311 NGYPELLN
-320 DVEGIVKDGNNPVV
+320 VKEIVKDGNNPVV
-334 APVLNLSDLSA
+334 APTVILADLSA
-345 SMKGRLFQIVT
+345 SMKGRLFQLVT
-356 LQGLKLESAQDTK
+356 LQGMKLVSAADTK
-369 LFFVSS
+369 LYFAAS

-393 GKTYDVTAVVTQY
+393 GKTYDMTAVVTQY
-406 KGEVQLAGD
+406 KGDVQLAGD

-420 RSATAGVDPSVY
+420 RSATAATDPSIY
-432 AVIKAENE
+432 GVIKAENE
-440 NNPGDTITYTIT
+440 NNPGDTISYTIK
-452 SDWLYSVNMNN
+452 SDWLYSVNMKN

-477 GMVVKDGILYLTYRS
+477 GMVVKDGIIYLTYRS

-498 GDLKLVRYDAATG
+498 GDLKLVRYDAETG
-511 VKMDDLMLKE
+511 EKMDDLMLKE

-534 KATRVDTDE
+534 KQTRVDLDE

-562 SDAYIFGPNTDMRMD
+562 SAAYVFGPNTDMRID

-627 DPAIRLD
+627 DAAIRLD

-645 AVIMAPSQNSSNVY
+645 ATIMAPSQNSSNVY
-659 EMDIFDGK
+659 QMDIADGK
-667 WNGEGWHIICNNG
+667 WDGEGWHIICNNG

-731 ESINP
+731 EEINP
-736 SCLELLYSKNAISS
+736 SCLNLLYSKNAISS
-750 GTGVCGVHE
+750 GTGVCGAHE

-770 AGNSYEGSDTSIPSS
+770 AGNSYEGSDNSMPGS
-785 TKVFRFKDGNRH
+785 TKIFRFKDGNRH
-797 FYEMMLAWELA
+797 FYEMMLAWEVA

-824 ASVVVDEL
+824 QSVVVDEL
-832 TTELYVYA
+832 TTELYVFV
-840 AENGI
+840 AENGL
-845 GKYTIKASKSVEEET
+845 GKYTITASKSVEEET
-860 ALDKVGA
+860 ALDQVGA
-867 ENNDVMKVVRDGKV
+867 ENNNVMKVVRDGKV

>member
-34 DYGWCDKNDMWM
+34 EYGWCDKNDMFL
-46 DWCTDVCAHFGRDL
+46 DWEKDVLTHLGKDL
-60 SLVVPLD
+60 TLAIPVD
-67 SAKAASANYVA
+67 SGKQGYVA
-78 DKLTP
+78 
-83 SNVGTGYNGFF
+83 GTIAPTGFSAF
-94 ESETYK
+94 FTTEPYAT
-100 AKWGALGDY
+100 KWGALYKY
-109 VIAVQHGQFLEGVIN
+109 VESVAETQKAEGVL
-124 PGNGLVVPDL
+124 GANGLVVPGL
-134 AYETGDAYWRMAL
+134 AGASDTYWRWAIDA
-147 NSFWLESIRLSW
+147 FWFSTFAPSW
-159 PYSGDFSIAGTPAA
+159 PYSADFTIAGTPAA

-193 FILGEPFKEGE
+193 FILGEPYKEGE
-204 SFLGWYANADFSGKK
+204 SFLGWYASADFSGKK

-232 DVTIYAKMGEYI
+232 DVTLYAKMGEYI

-251 GMTPDTVDVKVA
+251 GMTPEATTDTIA

-282 AYAGMLCYTSNHGLV
+282 AYAGMLCYTKDHGLV
-297 EGDVVTLSGNLVLY
+297 EGDVVSFSAGLVLY
-311 NGYPELTDI
+311 NGYPELLN
-320 DVEGIVKDGNNPVV
+320 VKEIVKDGNNPVV
-334 APVLNLSDLSA
+334 APTVILADLSA
-345 SMKGRLFQIVT
+345 SMKGRLFQLVT
-356 LQGLKLESAQDTK
+356 LQGMKLVSAADTK
-369 LFFVSS
+369 LYFAAS

-393 GKTYDVTAVVTQY
+393 DKTYDMTAVVTQY
-406 KGEVQLAGD
+406 KGDVQLAGD

-420 RSATAGVDPSVY
+420 RSATAATDPSIY
-432 AVIKAENE
+432 GVIKAENE
-440 NNPGDTITYTIT
+440 NNPGDTISYTIK
-452 SDWLYSVNMNN
+452 SDWLYSVNMKN

-477 GMVVKDGILYLTYRS
+477 GMVVKDGIIYLTYRS

-498 GDLKLVRYDAATG
+498 GDLKLVRYDAETG
-511 VKMDDLMLKE
+511 EKMDDLMLKE

-534 KATRVDTDE
+534 KQTRVDLDE

-562 SDAYIFGPNTDMRMD
+562 SAAYVFGPNTDMRID

-591 HVYQIWKIDEKTGEG
+591 HVYQIWKIDEKTGDG

-627 DPAIRLD
+627 DAAIRLD

-645 AVIMAPSQNSSNVY
+645 ATIMAPSQNSSNVY
-659 EMDIFDGK
+659 QMDIADGK
-667 WNGEGWHIICNNG
+667 WDGEGWHIICNNG

-731 ESINP
+731 EEINP
-736 SCLELLYSKNAISS
+736 SCLNLLYSKNAISS
-750 GTGVCGVHE
+750 GTGVCGAHE

-770 AGNSYEGSDTSIPSS
+770 AGNSYEGSDNSMPGS
-785 TKVFRFKDGNRH
+785 TKIFRFKDGNRH
-797 FYEMMLAWELA
+797 FYEMMLAWEVA

-814 VKNAQFNYVQ
+814 IKNAQFNYVQ
-824 ASVVVDEL
+824 QSVVVDEL
-832 TTELYVYA
+832 TTELYVYV
-840 AENGI
+840 AENGL
-845 GKYTIKASKSVEEET
+845 GKYTITASKSVEEET
-860 ALDKVGA
+860 ALDQVGA
-867 ENNDVMKVVRDGKV
+867 ENNNVMKVVRDGKV

>member
-34 DYGWCDKNDMWM
+34 AYGWCDKNDMWM
-46 DWCTDVCAHFGRDL
+46 DWCTDVCAHFGSDL

-67 SAKAASANYVA
+67 SAKAASANYVS

-83 SNVGTGYNGFF
+83 ANVGTGYNGFF

-109 VIAVQHGQFLEGVIN
+109 VIAVQHGQNLEGVIN
-124 PGNGLVVPDL
+124 PGNGQVVPDL

-193 FILGEPFKEGE
+193 FILGEPYKEGE
-204 SFLGWYANADFSGKK
+204 SFLGWYASADFAGKK

-232 DVTIYAKMGEYI
+232 DVTLYAKMGEYI

-251 GMTPDTVDVKVA
+251 GMTPEATTDTVA

-282 AYAGMLCYTSNHGLV
+282 AYAGMLCYTKDHGLV
-297 EGDVVTLSGNLVLY
+297 EGDVVSFSAGLVLY
-311 NGYPELTDI
+311 NGYPELLN
-320 DVEGIVKDGNNPVV
+320 VKEIVKDGNNPVV
-334 APVLNLSDLSA
+334 APTVILADLSA
-345 SMKGRLFQIVT
+345 SMKGRLFQLVT
-356 LQGLKLESAQDTK
+356 LQGMKLVSAADTK
-369 LFFVSS
+369 LYFAAS

-393 GKTYDVTAVVTQY
+393 GKTYDMTAVVTQY

-420 RSATAGVDPSVY
+420 RSATAAADPSIY
-432 AVIKAENE
+432 GVIKAENE
-440 NNPGDTITYTIT
+440 NNPGDTISYTIK
-452 SDWLYSVNMNN
+452 SEWLYSVNMKN

-477 GMVVKDGILYLTYRS
+477 GMVVKDGIIYLTYRS

-498 GDLKLVRYDAATG
+498 GDLKLVRYDAKTG
-511 VKMDDLMLKE
+511 EKMDDLMLKE

-562 SDAYIFGPNTDMRMD
+562 SAAYVFGPNTDMRID

-591 HVYQIWKIDEKTGEG
+591 HVYQIWKIERK
-606 ELVVYMGGN
+606 LVTVN
-615 SGVTDFAARFPD
+615 
-627 DPAIRLD
+627 
-634 RFDVVGDVTAD
+634 
-645 AVIMAPSQNSSNVY
+645 
-659 EMDIFDGK
+659 
-667 WNGEGWHIICNNG
+667 W
-680 DPAVAFSYSPRIE
+680 
-693 VVDDGEAFYV
+693 
-703 DGFATFPELFDIE
+703 
-716 GNLLESFN
+716 
-724 GTFDEAG
+724 
-731 ESINP
+731 
-736 SCLELLYSKNAISS
+736 
-750 GTGVCGVHE
+750 
-759 FMCGGAYFFAM
+759 
-770 AGNSYEGSDTSIPSS
+770 
-785 TKVFRFKDGNRH
+785 
-797 FYEMMLAWELA
+797 
-808 DNGFGN
+808 
-814 VKNAQFNYVQ
+814 
-824 ASVVVDEL
+824 
-832 TTELYVYA
+832 
-840 AENGI
+840 
-845 GKYTIKASKSVEEET
+845 
-860 ALDKVGA
+860 
-867 ENNDVMKVVRDGKV
+867 
-881 YIVRNGVV
+881 
-889 YTIMGQMAE
+889 

>member
-34 DYGWCDKNDMWM
+34 EYGWCDKNDMFL
-46 DWCTDVCAHFGRDL
+46 DWEKDVLTHLGKDL
-60 SLVVPLD
+60 TLAIPVD
-67 SAKAASANYVA
+67 SGKQGYVA
-78 DKLTP
+78 
-83 SNVGTGYNGFF
+83 GTIAPAGFSAF
-94 ESETYK
+94 FTTEPYAT
-100 AKWGALGDY
+100 KWGALYKY
-109 VIAVQHGQFLEGVIN
+109 VESVAETQKAEGVL
-124 PGNGLVVPDL
+124 GANGLVVPGL
-134 AYETGDAYWRMAL
+134 AGASDTYWRWAIDA
-147 NSFWLESIRLSW
+147 FWFSTFAPSW
-159 PYSGDFSIAGTPAA
+159 PYSADFTIAGTPAA

-204 SFLGWYANADFSGKK
+204 SFLGWYASADFAGKK

-251 GMTPDTVDVKVA
+251 GMTPEATTDTVA

-282 AYAGMLCYTSNHGLV
+282 AYAGMLCYTKDHGLV
-297 EGDVVTLSGNLVLY
+297 EGDVVSFSAGLVLY
-311 NGYPELTDI
+311 NGYPELLN
-320 DVEGIVKDGNNPVV
+320 VKEIVKDGNNPVV
-334 APVLNLSDLSA
+334 APTVILADLSA
-345 SMKGRLFQIVT
+345 SMKGRLFQLVT
-356 LQGLKLESAQDTK
+356 LQGMKLVSAADTK
-369 LFFVSS
+369 LYFAAS

-393 GKTYDVTAVVTQY
+393 DKTYDMTAVVTQY
-406 KGEVQLAGD
+406 KGDVQLAGD

-420 RSATAGVDPSVY
+420 RSATAATDPSIY
-432 AVIKAENE
+432 GVIKAENE
-440 NNPGDTITYTIT
+440 NNPGDTISYTIK

-477 GMVVKDGILYLTYRS
+477 GMVVKDGIIYLTYRS

-498 GDLKLVRYDAATG
+498 GDLKLVRYDAETG

-534 KATRVDTDE
+534 KATRVDLDE

-562 SDAYIFGPNTDMRMD
+562 SAAYVFGPNTDMRID

-591 HVYQIWKIDEKTGEG
+591 HVYQIWKIDEKTGDG

-627 DPAIRLD
+627 DAAIRLD

-645 AVIMAPSQNSSNVY
+645 ATIMAPSQNSSNVY
-659 EMDIFDGK
+659 QMDIADGK
-667 WNGEGWHIICNNG
+667 WDGEGWHIICNNG

-731 ESINP
+731 EEINP
-736 SCLELLYSKNAISS
+736 SCLNLLYSKNAISS
-750 GTGVCGVHE
+750 GTGVCGAHE

-770 AGNSYEGSDTSIPSS
+770 AGNSYEGSDNSMPGS
-785 TKVFRFKDGNRH
+785 TKIFRFKDGNRH
-797 FYEMMLAWELA
+797 FYEMMLAWEVA

-814 VKNAQFNYVQ
+814 IKNAQFNYVQ
-824 ASVVVDEL
+824 QSVVVDEL
-832 TTELYVYA
+832 TTELYVYV
-840 AENGI
+840 AENGL
-845 GKYTIKASKSVEEET
+845 GKYTITASKSVEEET
-860 ALDKVGA
+860 ALDQVGA
-867 ENNDVMKVVRDGKV
+867 ENNNVMKVVRDGKV

>member
-34 DYGWCDKNDMWM
+34 EYGWCDKNDMFL
-46 DWCTDVCAHFGRDL
+46 DWEKDVLTHLGRDL
-60 SLVVPLD
+60 TLAIPVD
-67 SAKAASANYVA
+67 SGKQSYVA
-78 DKLTP
+78 GTIAP
-83 SNVGTGYNGFF
+83 SGFSNF
-94 ESETYK
+94 FTTEPYAT
-100 AKWGALGDY
+100 KWGALYKY
-109 VIAVQHGQFLEGVIN
+109 VESVAETQKAEGVL
-124 PGNGLVVPDL
+124 GANGLVVPGL
-134 AYETGDAYWRMAL
+134 AGASDTYWRWAL
-147 NSFWLESIRLSW
+147 DAFWFSTFAPSW
-159 PYSGDFSIAGTPAA
+159 PYSADFTIAGQPAA

-193 FILGEPFKEGE
+193 FILGEPYKEGE
-204 SFLGWYANADFSGKK
+204 SFLGWYASADFAGKK

-232 DVTIYAKMGEYI
+232 DVTLYAKMGEYI

-251 GMTPDTVDVKVA
+251 GMTPEATTDTIA

-282 AYAGMLCYTSNHGLV
+282 AYAGMLCYTKDHGLV
-297 EGDVVTLSGNLVLY
+297 EGDVVSFSAGLVLY
-311 NGYPELTDI
+311 NGYPELLN
-320 DVEGIVKDGNNPVV
+320 VKEIVKDGNNPVV
-334 APVLNLSDLSA
+334 APTVILADLSA
-345 SMKGRLFQIVT
+345 SMKGRLFQLVT
-356 LQGLKLESAQDTK
+356 LQGMKLVSAADTK
-369 LFFVSS
+369 LYFAAS

-393 GKTYDVTAVVTQY
+393 DKTYDMTAVVTQY
-406 KGEVQLAGD
+406 KGDVQLAGD

-420 RSATAGVDPSVY
+420 RSATAATDPSIY
-432 AVIKAENE
+432 GVIKAENE
-440 NNPGDTITYTIT
+440 NNPGDTISYTIK
-452 SDWLYSVNMNN
+452 SDWLYSVNMKN

-477 GMVVKDGILYLTYRS
+477 GMVVKDGIIYLTYRS

-498 GDLKLVRYDAATG
+498 GDLKLVRYDAETG
-511 VKMDDLMLKE
+511 EKMDDLMLKE

-534 KATRVDTDE
+534 KQTRVDLDE

-562 SDAYIFGPNTDMRMD
+562 SAAYVFGPNTDMRID

-627 DPAIRLD
+627 DAAIRLD

-645 AVIMAPSQNSSNVY
+645 ATIMAPSQNSSNVY
-659 EMDIFDGK
+659 QMDIADGK
-667 WNGEGWHIICNNG
+667 WDGEGWHIICNNG

-731 ESINP
+731 EEINP
-736 SCLELLYSKNAISS
+736 SCLNLLYSKNAISS
-750 GTGVCGVHE
+750 GTGVCGAHE

-770 AGNSYEGSDTSIPSS
+770 AGNSYEGSDNSMPGS
-785 TKVFRFKDGNRH
+785 TKIFRFKDGNRH
-797 FYEMMLAWELA
+797 FYEMMLAWEVA

-814 VKNAQFNYVQ
+814 IKNAQFNYVQ
-824 ASVVVDEL
+824 QSVVVDEL
-832 TTELYVYA
+832 TTELYVFV
-840 AENGI
+840 AENGL
-845 GKYTIKASKSVEEET
+845 GKYTITASKSVEEET
-860 ALDKVGA
+860 ALDQVGA
-867 ENNDVMKVVRDGKV
+867 ENNNVMKVVRDGKV

>member
-34 DYGWCDKNDMWM
+34 AYGWCDKNDMFM
-46 DWCTDVCAHFGRDL
+46 DWEKDVLTHLGSDL
-60 SLVVPLD
+60 TLAIPVD
-67 SAKAASANYVA
+67 SGKQSYVA
-78 DKLTP
+78 GSIAPTGF
-83 SNVGTGYNGFF
+83 SNFF
-94 ESETYK
+94 TTEPYAT
-100 AKWGALGDY
+100 KWGALYKY
-109 VIAVQHGQFLEGVIN
+109 VESVAETQKAEGVL
-124 PGNGLVVPDL
+124 GANGLVVPGL
-134 AYETGDAYWRMAL
+134 AGASDTYWRWAL
-147 NSFWLESIRLSW
+147 DAFWFSTFAPSW
-159 PYSGDFSIAGTPAA
+159 PYSADFTIAGQPAA

-204 SFLGWYANADFSGKK
+204 SFLGWYASADFAGKK

-251 GMTPDTVDVKVA
+251 GMTPEATTDTVA

-282 AYAGMLCYTSNHGLV
+282 AYAGMLCYTKDHGLV
-297 EGDVVTLSGNLVLY
+297 EGDVVSFSAGLVLY
-311 NGYPELTDI
+311 NGYPELLNVKD
-320 DVEGIVKDGNNPVV
+320 IVKDGNNPVV
-334 APVLNLSDLSA
+334 APTVILADLSA
-345 SMKGRLFQIVT
+345 SMKGRLFQLVT
-356 LQGLKLESAQDTK
+356 LQGMKLVSAEDTK
-369 LFFVSS
+369 LYFAAS

-393 GKTYDVTAVVTQY
+393 GKTYDMTAVVTQY
-406 KGEVQLAGD
+406 KGDVQLAGD

-420 RSATAGVDPSVY
+420 RSATAAADPSIY
-432 AVIKAENE
+432 GVIKAENE
-440 NNPGDTITYTIT
+440 NNPGDTISYTIK

-498 GDLKLVRYDAATG
+498 GDLKLVRYDAETG
-511 VKMDDLMLKE
+511 EKMDDLMLKE

-534 KATRVDTDE
+534 KLTRVDLDE

-562 SDAYIFGPNTDMRMD
+562 SAAYVFGPNTDMRID

-627 DPAIRLD
+627 DAAIRLD

-645 AVIMAPSQNSSNVY
+645 ATIMAPSQNSSNVY
-659 EMDIFDGK
+659 QMDIADGK
-667 WNGEGWHIICNNG
+667 WDGEGWHIICNNG

-731 ESINP
+731 EEINP
-736 SCLELLYSKNAISS
+736 SCLNLLYSKNAISS
-750 GTGVCGVHE
+750 GTGVCGAHE

-770 AGNSYEGSDTSIPSS
+770 AGNSYEGSDNSMPGS
-785 TKVFRFKDGNRH
+785 TKIFRFKDGNRH
-797 FYEMMLAWELA
+797 FYEMMLAWEVA

-814 VKNAQFNYVQ
+814 IKNAQFNYVQ
-824 ASVVVDEL
+824 QSVVVDEL
-832 TTELYVYA
+832 TTELYVYV
-840 AENGI
+840 AENGL
-845 GKYTIKASKSVEEET
+845 GKYTITASKSVEEET
-860 ALDKVGA
+860 ALDQVGA
-867 ENNDVMKVVRDGKV
+867 ENNNVMKVVRDGKV

>member
-34 DYGWCDKNDMWM
+34 EYGWCDKNDMFL
-46 DWCTDVCAHFGRDL
+46 DWEKDVLTHLGKDL
-60 SLVVPLD
+60 TLAIPVD
-67 SAKAASANYVA
+67 SGKQGYVA
-78 DKLTP
+78 
-83 SNVGTGYNGFF
+83 GTIAPTGFSAF
-94 ESETYK
+94 FTTEPYAT
-100 AKWGALGDY
+100 KWGALYKY
-109 VIAVQHGQFLEGVIN
+109 VESVAETQKAEGVL
-124 PGNGLVVPDL
+124 GANGLVVPGL
-134 AYETGDAYWRMAL
+134 AGASDTYWRWAIDA
-147 NSFWLESIRLSW
+147 FWFSTFAPSW
-159 PYSGDFSIAGTPAA
+159 PYSADFTIAGTPAA

-193 FILGEPFKEGE
+193 FILGEPYKEGE
-204 SFLGWYANADFSGKK
+204 SFLGWYASADFAGKK

-232 DVTIYAKMGEYI
+232 DVTLYAKMGEYI

-251 GMTPDTVDVKVA
+251 GMTPEATTDTIA

-282 AYAGMLCYTSNHGLV
+282 AYAGMLCYTKDHGLV
-297 EGDVVTLSGNLVLY
+297 EGDVVSFSAGLVLY
-311 NGYPELTDI
+311 NGYPELLN
-320 DVEGIVKDGNNPVV
+320 VKEIVKDGNNPVV
-334 APVLNLSDLSA
+334 APTVILADLSA
-345 SMKGRLFQIVT
+345 SMKGRLFQLVT
-356 LQGLKLESAQDTK
+356 LQGMKLVSAADTK
-369 LFFVSS
+369 LYFAAS

-393 GKTYDVTAVVTQY
+393 DKTYDMTAVVTQY
-406 KGEVQLAGD
+406 KGDVQLAGD

-420 RSATAGVDPSVY
+420 RSATAATDPSIY
-432 AVIKAENE
+432 GVIKAENE
-440 NNPGDTITYTIT
+440 NNPGDTISYTIK
-452 SDWLYSVNMNN
+452 SDWLYSVNMKN

-477 GMVVKDGILYLTYRS
+477 GMVVKDGIIYLTYRS

-498 GDLKLVRYDAATG
+498 GDLKLVRYDAETG
-511 VKMDDLMLKE
+511 EKMDDLMLKE

-534 KATRVDTDE
+534 KQTRVDLDE

-562 SDAYIFGPNTDMRMD
+562 SAAYVFGPNTDMRID

-591 HVYQIWKIDEKTGEG
+591 HVYQIWKIDEKTGDG

-627 DPAIRLD
+627 DAAIRLD

-645 AVIMAPSQNSSNVY
+645 ATIMAPSQNSSNVY
-659 EMDIFDGK
+659 QMDIADGK
-667 WNGEGWHIICNNG
+667 WDGEGWHIICNNG

-731 ESINP
+731 EEINP
-736 SCLELLYSKNAISS
+736 SCLNLLYSKNAISS
-750 GTGVCGVHE
+750 GTGVCGAHE

-770 AGNSYEGSDTSIPSS
+770 AGNSYEGSDNSMPGS
-785 TKVFRFKDGNRH
+785 TKIFRFKDGNRH
-797 FYEMMLAWELA
+797 FYEMMLAWEVA

-814 VKNAQFNYVQ
+814 IKNAQFNYVQ
-824 ASVVVDEL
+824 QSVVVDEL
-832 TTELYVYA
+832 TTELYVYV
-840 AENGI
+840 AENGL
-845 GKYTIKASKSVEEET
+845 GKYTITASKSVEEET
-860 ALDKVGA
+860 ALDQVGA
-867 ENNDVMKVVRDGKV
+867 ENNNVMKVVRDGKV

>member
-34 DYGWCDKNDMWM
+34 SYGWCDKNDMFM
-46 DWCTDVCAHFGRDL
+46 DWEKDVLTHLGRDL
-60 SLVVPLD
+60 TLAIPVD
-67 SAKAASANYVA
+67 SGKQSYVA
-78 DKLTP
+78 
-83 SNVGTGYNGFF
+83 GTIAPNGFSNF
-94 ESETYK
+94 FTTEPYAT
-100 AKWGALGDY
+100 KWGALYKY
-109 VIAVQHGQFLEGVIN
+109 VESVAETQKAEGVL
-124 PGNGLVVPDL
+124 GANGSVVPGL
-134 AYETGDAYWRMAL
+134 AGASDQYWRWAL
-147 NSFWLESIRLSW
+147 DAFWFSTFAPSW
-159 PYSGDFSIAGTPAA
+159 PYSADFTIAGQPAA

-204 SFLGWYANADFSGKK
+204 SFLGWYASADFAGKK

-232 DVTIYAKMGEYI
+232 DVTLYAKMGEYI

-251 GMTPDTVDVKVA
+251 GMTPEATTDTIA

-282 AYAGMLCYTSNHGLV
+282 AYAGMLCYTKDHGLV
-297 EGDVVTLSGNLVLY
+297 EGDVVSFSAGLVLY
-311 NGYPELTDI
+311 NGYPELLN
-320 DVEGIVKDGNNPVV
+320 VKEIVKDGNNPVV
-334 APVLNLSDLSA
+334 APTVILADLSA
-345 SMKGRLFQIVT
+345 SMKGRLFQLVT
-356 LQGLKLESAQDTK
+356 LQGMKLVSAADTK
-369 LFFVSS
+369 LYFAAS

-393 GKTYDVTAVVTQY
+393 DKTYDMTAVVTQY
-406 KGEVQLAGD
+406 KGDVQLAGD

-420 RSATAGVDPSVY
+420 RSATAATDPSIY
-432 AVIKAENE
+432 GVIKAENE
-440 NNPGDTITYTIT
+440 NNPGDTISYTIK

-477 GMVVKDGILYLTYRS
+477 GMVVKDGIIYLTYRS

-498 GDLKLVRYDAATG
+498 GDLKLVRYDAETG

-534 KATRVDTDE
+534 KATRVDLDE

-562 SDAYIFGPNTDMRMD
+562 SAAYVFGPNTDMRID

-591 HVYQIWKIDEKTGEG
+591 HVYQIWKIDEKTGDG

-627 DPAIRLD
+627 DAAIRLD

-645 AVIMAPSQNSSNVY
+645 ATIMAPSQNSSNVY
-659 EMDIFDGK
+659 QMDIADGK
-667 WNGEGWHIICNNG
+667 WDGEGWHIICNNG

-731 ESINP
+731 EEINP
-736 SCLELLYSKNAISS
+736 SCLNLLYSKNAISS
-750 GTGVCGVHE
+750 GTGVCGAHE

-770 AGNSYEGSDTSIPSS
+770 AGNSYEGSDNSMPGS
-785 TKVFRFKDGNRH
+785 TKIFRFKDGNRH
-797 FYEMMLAWELA
+797 FYEMMLAWEVA

-814 VKNAQFNYVQ
+814 IKNAQFNYVQ
-824 ASVVVDEL
+824 QSVVVDEL
-832 TTELYVYA
+832 TTELYVYV
-840 AENGI
+840 AENGL
-845 GKYTIKASKSVEEET
+845 GKYTITASKSVEEET
-860 ALDKVGA
+860 ALDQVGA
-867 ENNDVMKVVRDGKV
+867 ENNNVMKVVRDGKV

>member
-34 DYGWCDKNDMWM
+34 EYGWCDKNDMFM
-46 DWCTDVCAHFGRDL
+46 DWEKDVLTHLGRDL
-60 SLVVPLD
+60 TLAIPVD
-67 SAKAASANYVA
+67 SGKQSYVA
-78 DKLTP
+78 GTIAP
-83 SNVGTGYNGFF
+83 TGFSNFF
-94 ESETYK
+94 TTEPYAT
-100 AKWGALGDY
+100 KWGALYKY
-109 VIAVQHGQFLEGVIN
+109 VESVAETQKAEGVL
-124 PGNGLVVPDL
+124 GANGSVVPGL
-134 AYETGDAYWRMAL
+134 AGASDTYWRWAL
-147 NSFWLESIRLSW
+147 DAFWFSTFAPSW
-159 PYSGDFSIAGTPAA
+159 PYSADFTIAGTPAA
-173 FMKGMKM
+173 IMKGMKM

-193 FILGEPFKEGE
+193 FILGEPYKEGE
-204 SFLGWYANADFSGKK
+204 SFLGWYASADFAGKK

-232 DVTIYAKMGEYI
+232 DVTLYAKMGEYI

-251 GMTPDTVDVKVA
+251 GMTPEATTDTVA

-282 AYAGMLCYTSNHGLV
+282 AYAGMLCYTKDHGLV
-297 EGDVVTLSGNLVLY
+297 EGDVVSFSAGLVLY
-311 NGYPELTDI
+311 NGYPELLN
-320 DVEGIVKDGNNPVV
+320 VKEIVKDGNNPVV
-334 APVLNLSDLSA
+334 APTVILADLSA
-345 SMKGRLFQIVT
+345 SMKGRLFQLVT
-356 LQGLKLESAQDTK
+356 LQGMKLVSAADTK
-369 LFFVSS
+369 LYFAAS

-393 GKTYDVTAVVTQY
+393 DKTYDMTAVVTQY
-406 KGEVQLAGD
+406 KGDVQLAGD

-420 RSATAGVDPSVY
+420 RSATAAADPSIY
-432 AVIKAENE
+432 GVIKAENE
-440 NNPGDTITYTIT
+440 NNPGDTISYTIK
-452 SDWLYSVNMNN
+452 SDWLYSVNLKN

-477 GMVVKDGILYLTYRS
+477 GMVVKDGIIYLTYRS

-498 GDLKLVRYDAATG
+498 GDLKLVRYDAETG
-511 VKMDDLMLKE
+511 EKMDDLMLKE

-534 KATRVDTDE
+534 KQTRVDLDE

-562 SDAYIFGPNTDMRMD
+562 SAAYVFGPNTDMRID

-627 DPAIRLD
+627 DAAIRLD

-645 AVIMAPSQNSSNVY
+645 ATIMAPSQNSSNVY
-659 EMDIFDGK
+659 QMDIADGK
-667 WNGEGWHIICNNG
+667 WDGEGWHIICNNG

-731 ESINP
+731 EEINP
-736 SCLELLYSKNAISS
+736 SCLNLLYSKNAISS
-750 GTGVCGVHE
+750 GTGVCGAHE

-770 AGNSYEGSDTSIPSS
+770 AGNSYEGSDNSMPGS
-785 TKVFRFKDGNRH
+785 TKIFRFKDGNRH
-797 FYEMMLAWELA
+797 FYEMMLAWEVA

-814 VKNAQFNYVQ
+814 IKNAQFNYVQ
-824 ASVVVDEL
+824 QSVVVDEL
-832 TTELYVYA
+832 TTELYVYV
-840 AENGI
+840 AENGL
-845 GKYTIKASKSVEEET
+845 GKYTITASKSVEEET
-860 ALDKVGA
+860 ALDQVGA
-867 ENNDVMKVVRDGKV
+867 ENNNVMKVVRDGKV

>member
-34 DYGWCDKNDMWM
+34 AYGWCDKNDMFL
-46 DWCTDVCAHFGRDL
+46 DWEKDVLTHLGRDL
-60 SLVVPLD
+60 TLAIPID
-67 SAKAASANYVA
+67 SGKQSYVA
-78 DKLTP
+78 GSIAP
-83 SNVGTGYNGFF
+83 SGFSNF
-94 ESETYK
+94 FTTEPYATKWDALYKYVESVAETQK
-100 AKWGALGDY
+100 A
-109 VIAVQHGQFLEGVIN
+109 EGVL
-124 PGNGLVVPDL
+124 GANGLVVPGL
-134 AYETGDAYWRMAL
+134 AGASDTYWRWAL
-147 NSFWLESIRLSW
+147 DAFWFSTFAPSW
-159 PYSGDFSIAGTPAA
+159 PYSADFTIAGQPAA

-204 SFLGWYANADFSGKK
+204 SFLGWYASADFAGKK

-251 GMTPDTVDVKVA
+251 GMTPEATTDTVA

-282 AYAGMLCYTSNHGLV
+282 AYAGMLCYTKDHGLV
-297 EGDVVTLSGNLVLY
+297 EGDVVSFSAGLVLY
-311 NGYPELTDI
+311 NGYPELI
-320 DVEGIVKDGNNPVV
+320 NVKEIVKDGNNPVV
-334 APVLNLSDLSA
+334 APTVILADLSA
-345 SMKGRLFQIVT
+345 SMKGRLFQLVT
-356 LQGLKLESAQDTK
+356 LQGMKLVSAADTK
-369 LFFVSS
+369 LYFAAS

-393 GKTYDVTAVVTQY
+393 GKTYDMTAVVTQY
-406 KGEVQLAGD
+406 QGDVQLAGD

-420 RSATAGVDPSVY
+420 RSATAAADPSIY
-432 AVIKAENE
+432 GVIKAENE
-440 NNPGDTITYTIT
+440 NNPGDTISYTIK

-498 GDLKLVRYDAATG
+498 GDLKLVRYDAETG
-511 VKMDDLMLKE
+511 EKLDDLMLKE

-534 KATRVDTDE
+534 KQTRVDLDE

-562 SDAYIFGPNTDMRMD
+562 SAAYVFGPNTDMRID

-627 DPAIRLD
+627 DAAIRLD

-645 AVIMAPSQNSSNVY
+645 ATIMAPSQNSSNVY
-659 EMDIFDGK
+659 QMDIADGK
-667 WNGEGWHIICNNG
+667 WDGEGWHIICNNG

-731 ESINP
+731 EEINP
-736 SCLELLYSKNAISS
+736 SCLNLLYSKNAISS
-750 GTGVCGVHE
+750 GTGVCGAHE

-770 AGNSYEGSDTSIPSS
+770 AGNSYEGSDNSMPGS
-785 TKVFRFKDGNRH
+785 TKIFRFKDGNRH
-797 FYEMMLAWELA
+797 FYEMMLAWEVA

-824 ASVVVDEL
+824 QSIVVDEL
-832 TTELYVYA
+832 TTELYVYV
-840 AENGI
+840 AENGL
-845 GKYTIKASKSVEEET
+845 GKYTITASKSVEEET
-860 ALDKVGA
+860 ALDQVGA
-867 ENNDVMKVVRDGKV
+867 ENNNVMKVVRDGKV
-881 YIVRNGVV
+881 YIGRNGVV

>member
-34 DYGWCDKNDMWM
+34 EYGWCDKNDMFL
-46 DWCTDVCAHFGRDL
+46 DWEKDVLTHLGKDL
-60 SLVVPLD
+60 TLAIPVD
-67 SAKAASANYVA
+67 SGKQGYVA
-78 DKLTP
+78 
-83 SNVGTGYNGFF
+83 GTIAPTGFSAF
-94 ESETYK
+94 FTTEPYAT
-100 AKWGALGDY
+100 KWGALYKY
-109 VIAVQHGQFLEGVIN
+109 VESVAETQKAEGVL
-124 PGNGLVVPDL
+124 GANGLVVPGL
-134 AYETGDAYWRMAL
+134 AGASDTYWRWAIDA
-147 NSFWLESIRLSW
+147 FWFSTFAPSW
-159 PYSGDFSIAGTPAA
+159 PYSADFTIAGTPAA

-193 FILGEPFKEGE
+193 FILGEPYKEGE
-204 SFLGWYANADFSGKK
+204 SFLGWYASADFAGKK

-232 DVTIYAKMGEYI
+232 DVTLYAKMGEYI

-251 GMTPDTVDVKVA
+251 GMTPEATTDTIA

-282 AYAGMLCYTSNHGLV
+282 AYAGMLCYTKDHGLV
-297 EGDVVTLSGNLVLY
+297 EGDVVSFSAGLVLY
-311 NGYPELTDI
+311 NGYPELLN
-320 DVEGIVKDGNNPVV
+320 VKEIVKDGNNPVV
-334 APVLNLSDLSA
+334 APTVILADLSA
-345 SMKGRLFQIVT
+345 SMKGRLFQLVT
-356 LQGLKLESAQDTK
+356 LQGMKLVSAADTK
-369 LFFVSS
+369 LYFAAS

-393 GKTYDVTAVVTQY
+393 DKTYDMTAVVTQY
-406 KGEVQLAGD
+406 KGDVQLAGD

-420 RSATAGVDPSVY
+420 RSATAATDPSIY
-432 AVIKAENE
+432 GVIKAENE
-440 NNPGDTITYTIT
+440 NNPGDTISYTIK
-452 SDWLYSVNMNN
+452 SDWLYSVNMKN

-477 GMVVKDGILYLTYRS
+477 GMVVKDGIIYLTYRS
-492 NNTPAI
+492 NNTPNI
-498 GDLKLVRYDAATG
+498 GDLKLVRYDAETG
-511 VKMDDLMLKE
+511 EKMDDLMLKE

-534 KATRVDTDE
+534 KQTRVDLDE

-562 SDAYIFGPNTDMRMD
+562 SAAYVFGPNTDMRID

-627 DPAIRLD
+627 DAAIRLD

-645 AVIMAPSQNSSNVY
+645 ATIMAPSQNSSNVY
-659 EMDIFDGK
+659 QMDIADGK
-667 WNGEGWHIICNNG
+667 WDGEGWHIICNNG

-731 ESINP
+731 EEINP
-736 SCLELLYSKNAISS
+736 SCLNLLYSKNAISS
-750 GTGVCGVHE
+750 GTGVCGAHE

-770 AGNSYEGSDTSIPSS
+770 AGNSYEGSDNSMPGS
-785 TKVFRFKDGNRH
+785 TKIFRFKDGNRH
-797 FYEMMLAWELA
+797 FYEMMLAWEVA

-814 VKNAQFNYVQ
+814 IKNAQFNYVQ
-824 ASVVVDEL
+824 QSVVVDEL
-832 TTELYVYA
+832 TTELYVYV
-840 AENGI
+840 AENGL
-845 GKYTIKASKSVEEET
+845 GKYTITASKSVEEET
-860 ALDKVGA
+860 ALDQVGA
-867 ENNDVMKVVRDGKV
+867 ENNNVMKVVRDGKV

>member
-34 DYGWCDKNDMWM
+34 EYGWCDKNDMFL
-46 DWCTDVCAHFGRDL
+46 DWEKDVLTHLGRDL
-60 SLVVPLD
+60 TLAIPVD
-67 SAKAASANYVA
+67 SGKQSYVA
-78 DKLTP
+78 GTIAP
-83 SNVGTGYNGFF
+83 SGFSNF
-94 ESETYK
+94 FTTEPYAT
-100 AKWGALGDY
+100 KWGALYKY
-109 VIAVQHGQFLEGVIN
+109 VESVAETQKAEGVL
-124 PGNGLVVPDL
+124 GANGLVVPGL
-134 AYETGDAYWRMAL
+134 AGASDTYWRWAL
-147 NSFWLESIRLSW
+147 DAFWFSTFAPSW
-159 PYSGDFSIAGTPAA
+159 PYSADFTIAGQPAA

-193 FILGEPFKEGE
+193 FILGEPYKEGE
-204 SFLGWYANADFSGKK
+204 SFLGWYASADFAGKK

-232 DVTIYAKMGEYI
+232 DVTLYAKMGEYI

-251 GMTPDTVDVKVA
+251 GMTPEATTDTIA

-282 AYAGMLCYTSNHGLV
+282 AYAGMLCYTKDHGLV
-297 EGDVVTLSGNLVLY
+297 EGDVVSFSAGLVLY
-311 NGYPELTDI
+311 NGYPELLN
-320 DVEGIVKDGNNPVV
+320 VKEIVKDGNNPVV
-334 APVLNLSDLSA
+334 APTVILADLSA
-345 SMKGRLFQIVT
+345 SMKGRLFQLVT
-356 LQGLKLESAQDTK
+356 LQGMKLVSAADTK
-369 LFFVSS
+369 LYFAAS

-393 GKTYDVTAVVTQY
+393 DKTYDMTAVVTQY
-406 KGEVQLAGD
+406 KGDVQLAGD

-420 RSATAGVDPSVY
+420 RSATAATDPSIY
-432 AVIKAENE
+432 GVIKAENE
-440 NNPGDTITYTIT
+440 NNPGDTISYTIK
-452 SDWLYSVNMNN
+452 SDWLYSVNMKN

-477 GMVVKDGILYLTYRS
+477 GMVVKDGIIYLTYRS
-492 NNTPAI
+492 NNTPNI
-498 GDLKLVRYDAATG
+498 GDLKLVRYDAETG
-511 VKMDDLMLKE
+511 EKMDDLMLKE

-534 KATRVDTDE
+534 KQTRVDLDE

-562 SDAYIFGPNTDMRMD
+562 SAAYVFGPNTDMRID

-591 HVYQIWKIDEKTGEG
+591 HVYQIWKIDEKTGDG

-627 DPAIRLD
+627 DAAIRLD

-645 AVIMAPSQNSSNVY
+645 ATIMAPSQNSSNVY
-659 EMDIFDGK
+659 QMDIADGK
-667 WNGEGWHIICNNG
+667 WDGEGWHIICNNG

-731 ESINP
+731 EEINP
-736 SCLELLYSKNAISS
+736 SCLNLLYSKNAISS
-750 GTGVCGVHE
+750 GTGVCGAHE

-770 AGNSYEGSDTSIPSS
+770 AGNSYEGSDNSMPGS
-785 TKVFRFKDGNRH
+785 TKIFRFKDGNRH
-797 FYEMMLAWELA
+797 FYEMMLAWEVA

-814 VKNAQFNYVQ
+814 IKNAQFNYVQ
-824 ASVVVDEL
+824 QSVVVDEL
-832 TTELYVYA
+832 TTELYVYV
-840 AENGI
+840 AENGL
-845 GKYTIKASKSVEEET
+845 GKYTITASKSVEEET
-860 ALDKVGA
+860 ALDQVGA
-867 ENNDVMKVVRDGKV
+867 ENNNVMKVVRDGKV

>member
-34 DYGWCDKNDMWM
+34 EYGWCDKNDMFL
-46 DWCTDVCAHFGRDL
+46 DWENDVLTHLGRDL
-60 SLVVPLD
+60 TLAIPVD
-67 SAKAASANYVA
+67 SGKQGYVA
-78 DKLTP
+78 GTIAP
-83 SNVGTGYNGFF
+83 SGFSNF
-94 ESETYK
+94 FTTEPYAT
-100 AKWGALGDY
+100 KWGALYKY
-109 VIAVQHGQFLEGVIN
+109 VESVAETQKAEGVL
-124 PGNGLVVPDL
+124 GANGLVVPGL
-134 AYETGDAYWRMAL
+134 AGASDTYWRWAL
-147 NSFWLESIRLSW
+147 DAFWFSTFAPSW
-159 PYSGDFSIAGTPAA
+159 PYSADFTIAGTPAA
-173 FMKGMKM
+173 IMKGMKM

-193 FILGEPFKEGE
+193 FILGEPYKEGD
-204 SFLGWYANADFSGKK
+204 SFLGWYATADFSGNK
-219 LTYDEIVALAKAG
+219 LTYDDIVALAKAG

-282 AYAGMLCYTSNHGLV
+282 AYAGMLCYTKDHGLV
-297 EGDVVTLSGNLVLY
+297 EGDVVTLSGNIILY

-320 DVEGIVKDGNNPVV
+320 DVAGIVKDGNNPVA

-452 SDWLYSVNMNN
+452 SDWLYSVNMKN

-477 GMVVKDGILYLTYRS
+477 GMVVKDGIIYFTYRT
-492 NNTPAI
+492 NNTPSL

-556 NYAEFT
+556 NYEEFT
-562 SDAYIFGPNTDMRMD
+562 SAAYVFAPNTDMRMD

-645 AVIMAPSQNSSNVY
+645 ATIMAPSQNSSNVY
-659 EMDIFDGK
+659 QMDIADGK
-667 WNGEGWHIICNNG
+667 WDGEGWHIICNNG

-770 AGNSYEGSDTSIPSS
+770 AGNSYEGSDNSMPGS
-785 TKVFRFKDGNRH
+785 TKIFRFKDGNRH
-797 FYEMMLAWELA
+797 FYEMMLAWEVA

-814 VKNAQFNYVQ
+814 VKNPQFNYVQ
-824 ASVVVDEL
+824 ASVEVDKL
-832 TTELYVYA
+832 TTELYVFV

>member
-34 DYGWCDKNDMWM
+34 EYGWCDKNDMFL
-46 DWCTDVCAHFGRDL
+46 DWEKDVLTHLGRDL
-60 SLVVPLD
+60 TLAIPVD
-67 SAKAASANYVA
+67 SGKQSYVA
-78 DKLTP
+78 GTIAP
-83 SNVGTGYNGFF
+83 SGFSNF
-94 ESETYK
+94 FTTEPYAT
-100 AKWGALGDY
+100 KWGALYKY
-109 VIAVQHGQFLEGVIN
+109 VESVAETQKAEGVL
-124 PGNGLVVPDL
+124 GANGLVVPGL
-134 AYETGDAYWRMAL
+134 AGASDTYWRWAL
-147 NSFWLESIRLSW
+147 DAFWFSTFAPSW
-159 PYSGDFSIAGTPAA
+159 PYSADFTIAGQPAA

-193 FILGEPFKEGE
+193 FILGEPYKEGE
-204 SFLGWYANADFSGKK
+204 SFLGWYASADFAGKK

-232 DVTIYAKMGEYI
+232 DVTLYAKMGEYI

-251 GMTPDTVDVKVA
+251 GMTPEATTDTIA

-282 AYAGMLCYTSNHGLV
+282 AYAGMLCYTKDHGLV
-297 EGDVVTLSGNLVLY
+297 EGDVVSFSAGLVLY
-311 NGYPELTDI
+311 NGYPELLN
-320 DVEGIVKDGNNPVV
+320 VKEIVKDGNNPVV
-334 APVLNLSDLSA
+334 APTVILADLSA
-345 SMKGRLFQIVT
+345 SMKGRLFQLVT
-356 LQGLKLESAQDTK
+356 LQGMKLVSAADTK
-369 LFFVSS
+369 LYFAAS

-393 GKTYDVTAVVTQY
+393 GKTYDMTAVVTQY
-406 KGEVQLAGD
+406 KGDVQLAGD

-420 RSATAGVDPSVY
+420 RSATAATDPSIY
-432 AVIKAENE
+432 GVIKAENE
-440 NNPGDTITYTIT
+440 NNPGDTISYTIK
-452 SDWLYSVNMNN
+452 SDWLYSVNMKN

-477 GMVVKDGILYLTYRS
+477 GMVVKDGIIYLTYRS
-492 NNTPAI
+492 NNTPNI
-498 GDLKLVRYDAATG
+498 GDLKLVRYDAETG
-511 VKMDDLMLKE
+511 EKMDDLMLKE

-534 KATRVDTDE
+534 KQTRVDLDE

-562 SDAYIFGPNTDMRMD
+562 SAAYVFGPNTDMRID

-627 DPAIRLD
+627 DAAIRLD

-645 AVIMAPSQNSSNVY
+645 ATIMAPSQNSSNVY
-659 EMDIFDGK
+659 QMDIADGK
-667 WNGEGWHIICNNG
+667 WDGEGWHIICNNG

-731 ESINP
+731 EEINP
-736 SCLELLYSKNAISS
+736 SCLNLLYSKNAISS
-750 GTGVCGVHE
+750 GTGVCGAHE

-770 AGNSYEGSDTSIPSS
+770 AGNSYEGSDNSMPGS
-785 TKVFRFKDGNRH
+785 TKIFRFKDGNRH
-797 FYEMMLAWELA
+797 FYEMMLAWEVA

-814 VKNAQFNYVQ
+814 IKNAQFNYVQ
-824 ASVVVDEL
+824 QSVVVDEL
-832 TTELYVYA
+832 TTELYVYV
-840 AENGI
+840 AENGL
-845 GKYTIKASKSVEEET
+845 GKYTITASKSVEEET
-860 ALDKVGA
+860 ALDQVGA
-867 ENNDVMKVVRDGKV
+867 ENNNVMKVVRDGKV

>member
-34 DYGWCDKNDMWM
+34 EYGWCDKNDMFL
-46 DWCTDVCAHFGRDL
+46 DWEKDVLTHLGRDL
-60 SLVVPLD
+60 TLAIPVD
-67 SAKAASANYVA
+67 SGKQSYVA
-78 DKLTP
+78 GTIAP
-83 SNVGTGYNGFF
+83 SGFSNF
-94 ESETYK
+94 FTTEPYAT
-100 AKWGALGDY
+100 KWGALYKY
-109 VIAVQHGQFLEGVIN
+109 VESVAETQKAEGVL
-124 PGNGLVVPDL
+124 GANGLVVPGL
-134 AYETGDAYWRMAL
+134 AGASDTYWRWAL
-147 NSFWLESIRLSW
+147 DAFWFSTFAPSW
-159 PYSGDFSIAGTPAA
+159 PYSADFTIAGQPAA

-193 FILGEPFKEGE
+193 FILGEPYKEGE
-204 SFLGWYANADFSGKK
+204 SFLGWYASADFAGKK

-232 DVTIYAKMGEYI
+232 DVTLYAKMGEYI

-251 GMTPDTVDVKVA
+251 GMTPEATTDTIA

-282 AYAGMLCYTSNHGLV
+282 AYAGMLCYTKDHGLV
-297 EGDVVTLSGNLVLY
+297 EGDVVSFSAGLVLY
-311 NGYPELTDI
+311 NGYPELLN
-320 DVEGIVKDGNNPVV
+320 VKEIVKDGNNPVV
-334 APVLNLSDLSA
+334 APTVILADLSA
-345 SMKGRLFQIVT
+345 SMKGRLFQLVT
-356 LQGLKLESAQDTK
+356 LQGMKLVSAADTK
-369 LFFVSS
+369 LYFAAS

-393 GKTYDVTAVVTQY
+393 GKTYDMTAVVTQY
-406 KGEVQLAGD
+406 KGDVQLAGD

-420 RSATAGVDPSVY
+420 RSATAATDPSIY
-432 AVIKAENE
+432 GVIKAENE
-440 NNPGDTITYTIT
+440 NNPGDTISYTIK
-452 SDWLYSVNMNN
+452 SDWLYSVNMKN

-477 GMVVKDGILYLTYRS
+477 GMVVKDGIIYLTYRS

-498 GDLKLVRYDAATG
+498 GDLKLVRYDAETG
-511 VKMDDLMLKE
+511 EKMDDLMLKE

-534 KATRVDTDE
+534 KQTRVDLDE

-562 SDAYIFGPNTDMRMD
+562 SAAYVFGPNTDMRID

-627 DPAIRLD
+627 DAAIRLD

-645 AVIMAPSQNSSNVY
+645 ATIMAPSQNSSNVY
-659 EMDIFDGK
+659 QMDIADGK
-667 WNGEGWHIICNNG
+667 WDGEGWHIICNNG

-731 ESINP
+731 EEINP
-736 SCLELLYSKNAISS
+736 SCLNLLYSKNAISS
-750 GTGVCGVHE
+750 GTGVCGAHE

-770 AGNSYEGSDTSIPSS
+770 AGNSYEGSDNSMPGS
-785 TKVFRFKDGNRH
+785 TKIFRFKDGNRH
-797 FYEMMLAWELA
+797 FYEMMLAWEVA

-824 ASVVVDEL
+824 QSVVVDEL
-832 TTELYVYA
+832 TTELYVYV
-840 AENGI
+840 AENGL
-845 GKYTIKASKSVEEET
+845 GKYTITASKSVEEET
-860 ALDKVGA
+860 ALDQVGA
-867 ENNDVMKVVRDGKV
+867 ENNNVMKVVRDGKV

>member
-34 DYGWCDKNDMWM
+34 AYGWCDKNDMFM
-46 DWCTDVCAHFGRDL
+46 DWEKDVLTHLGGDL
-60 SLVVPLD
+60 TLAIPVD
-67 SAKAASANYVA
+67 SGKQSYVA
-78 DKLTP
+78 GSIAPTGF
-83 SNVGTGYNGFF
+83 SNFF
-94 ESETYK
+94 TTEPYAT
-100 AKWGALGDY
+100 KWGALYKY
-109 VIAVQHGQFLEGVIN
+109 VESVAETQKAEGVL
-124 PGNGLVVPDL
+124 GANGLVVPGL
-134 AYETGDAYWRMAL
+134 AGASDTYWRWAL
-147 NSFWLESIRLSW
+147 DAFWFSTFAPSW
-159 PYSGDFSIAGTPAA
+159 PYSADFTIAGQPAA

-204 SFLGWYANADFSGKK
+204 SFLGWYASADFAGKK

-251 GMTPDTVDVKVA
+251 GMTPEATTDTVA

-282 AYAGMLCYTSNHGLV
+282 AYAGMLCYTKDHGLV
-297 EGDVVTLSGNLVLY
+297 EGDVVSFSAGLVLY
-311 NGYPELTDI
+311 NGYPELLNVKD
-320 DVEGIVKDGNNPVV
+320 IVKDGNNPVV
-334 APVLNLSDLSA
+334 APTVILADLSA
-345 SMKGRLFQIVT
+345 SMKGRLFQLVT
-356 LQGLKLESAQDTK
+356 LQGMKLVSAADTK
-369 LFFVSS
+369 LYFAAS

-393 GKTYDVTAVVTQY
+393 GKTYDMTAVVTQY
-406 KGEVQLAGD
+406 KGDVQLAGD

-420 RSATAGVDPSVY
+420 RSATAAADPSIY
-432 AVIKAENE
+432 GVIKAENE
-440 NNPGDTITYTIT
+440 NNPGDTISYTIK

-498 GDLKLVRYDAATG
+498 GDLKLVRYDAETG
-511 VKMDDLMLKE
+511 EKMDDLMLKE

-534 KATRVDTDE
+534 KLTRVDLDE

-562 SDAYIFGPNTDMRMD
+562 SAAYVFGPNTDMRID

-627 DPAIRLD
+627 DAAIRLD

-645 AVIMAPSQNSSNVY
+645 ATIMAPSQNSSNVY
-659 EMDIFDGK
+659 QMDIADGK
-667 WNGEGWHIICNNG
+667 WDGEGWHIICNNG

-731 ESINP
+731 EEINP
-736 SCLELLYSKNAISS
+736 SCLNLLYSKNAISS
-750 GTGVCGVHE
+750 GTGVCGAHE

-770 AGNSYEGSDTSIPSS
+770 AGNSYEGSDNSMPGS
-785 TKVFRFKDGNRH
+785 TKIFRFKDGNRH
-797 FYEMMLAWELA
+797 FYEMMLAWEVA

-814 VKNAQFNYVQ
+814 IKNAQFNYVQ
-824 ASVVVDEL
+824 QSVVVDEL
-832 TTELYVYA
+832 TTELYVYV
-840 AENGI
+840 AENGL
-845 GKYTIKASKSVEEET
+845 GKYTITASKSVEEET
-860 ALDKVGA
+860 ALDQVGA
-867 ENNDVMKVVRDGKV
+867 ENNNVMKVVRDGKV

>member
-34 DYGWCDKNDMWM
+34 EYGWCDKNDMFL
-46 DWCTDVCAHFGRDL
+46 DWEKDVLTHLGRDL
-60 SLVVPLD
+60 TLAIPVD
-67 SAKAASANYVA
+67 SGKQSYVA
-78 DKLTP
+78 GTIAP
-83 SNVGTGYNGFF
+83 SGFSNF
-94 ESETYK
+94 FTTEPYAT
-100 AKWGALGDY
+100 KWGALYKY
-109 VIAVQHGQFLEGVIN
+109 VESVAETQKAEGVL
-124 PGNGLVVPDL
+124 GANGLVVPGL
-134 AYETGDAYWRMAL
+134 AGASDTYWRWAL
-147 NSFWLESIRLSW
+147 DAFWFSTFAPSW
-159 PYSGDFSIAGTPAA
+159 PYSADFTIAGQPAA

-193 FILGEPFKEGE
+193 FILGEPYKEGE
-204 SFLGWYANADFSGKK
+204 SFLGWYASADFAGKK

-232 DVTIYAKMGEYI
+232 DVTLYAKMGEYI

-251 GMTPDTVDVKVA
+251 GMTPEATTDTIA

-282 AYAGMLCYTSNHGLV
+282 AYAGMLCYTKDHGLV
-297 EGDVVTLSGNLVLY
+297 EGDVVSFSAGLVLY
-311 NGYPELTDI
+311 NGYPELLN
-320 DVEGIVKDGNNPVV
+320 VKEIVKDGNNPVV
-334 APVLNLSDLSA
+334 APTVILADLSA
-345 SMKGRLFQIVT
+345 SMKGRLFQLVT
-356 LQGLKLESAQDTK
+356 LQGMKLVSAADTK
-369 LFFVSS
+369 LYFAAS

-393 GKTYDVTAVVTQY
+393 DKTYDMTAVVTQY
-406 KGEVQLAGD
+406 KGDVQLAGD

-420 RSATAGVDPSVY
+420 RSATAATDPSIY
-432 AVIKAENE
+432 GVIKAENE
-440 NNPGDTITYTIT
+440 NNPGDTISYTIK
-452 SDWLYSVNMNN
+452 SDWLYSVNMKN

-477 GMVVKDGILYLTYRS
+477 GMVVKDGIIYLTYRS

-498 GDLKLVRYDAATG
+498 GDLKLVRYDAETG
-511 VKMDDLMLKE
+511 EKMDDLMLKE

-534 KATRVDTDE
+534 KQTRVDLDE

-562 SDAYIFGPNTDMRMD
+562 SAAYVFGPNTDMRID

-627 DPAIRLD
+627 DAAIRLD

-645 AVIMAPSQNSSNVY
+645 ATIMAPSQNSSNVY
-659 EMDIFDGK
+659 QMDIADGK
-667 WNGEGWHIICNNG
+667 WDGEGWHIICNNG

-731 ESINP
+731 EEINP
-736 SCLELLYSKNAISS
+736 SCLNLLYSKNAISS
-750 GTGVCGVHE
+750 GTGVCGAHE

-770 AGNSYEGSDTSIPSS
+770 AGNSYEGSDNSMPGS
-785 TKVFRFKDGNRH
+785 TKIFRFKDGNRH
-797 FYEMMLAWELA
+797 FYEMMLAWEVA

-814 VKNAQFNYVQ
+814 IKNAQFNYVQ
-824 ASVVVDEL
+824 QSVVVDEL
-832 TTELYVYA
+832 TTELYVYV
-840 AENGI
+840 AENGL
-845 GKYTIKASKSVEEET
+845 GKYTITASKSVEEET
-860 ALDKVGA
+860 ALDQVGA
-867 ENNDVMKVVRDGKV
+867 ENNNVMKVVRDGKV

>member
-34 DYGWCDKNDMWM
+34 EYGWCDKNDMFL
-46 DWCTDVCAHFGRDL
+46 DWEKDVLTHLGRDL
-60 SLVVPLD
+60 TLAIPVD
-67 SAKAASANYVA
+67 SGKQSYVA
-78 DKLTP
+78 GTIAP
-83 SNVGTGYNGFF
+83 SGFSNF
-94 ESETYK
+94 FTTEPYAT
-100 AKWGALGDY
+100 KWGALYKY
-109 VIAVQHGQFLEGVIN
+109 VESVAETQKAEGVL
-124 PGNGLVVPDL
+124 GANGSVVPGL
-134 AYETGDAYWRMAL
+134 AGASDTYWRWAL
-147 NSFWLESIRLSW
+147 DAFWFSTFAPSW
-159 PYSGDFSIAGTPAA
+159 PYSADFTIAGTPAA

-193 FILGEPFKEGE
+193 FILGEPYKEGE
-204 SFLGWYANADFSGKK
+204 SFLGWYASADFAGKK

-232 DVTIYAKMGEYI
+232 DVTLYAKMGEYI

-251 GMTPDTVDVKVA
+251 GMTPEATTDTVA

-282 AYAGMLCYTSNHGLV
+282 AYAGMLCYTKDHGLV
-297 EGDVVTLSGNLVLY
+297 EGDVVSFSAGLVLY
-311 NGYPELTDI
+311 NGYPELLN
-320 DVEGIVKDGNNPVV
+320 VKEIVKDGNNPVV
-334 APVLNLSDLSA
+334 APTVILADLSA
-345 SMKGRLFQIVT
+345 SMKGRLFQLVT
-356 LQGLKLESAQDTK
+356 LQGMKLVSAADTK
-369 LFFVSS
+369 LYFAAS

-393 GKTYDVTAVVTQY
+393 DKTYDMTAVVTQY
-406 KGEVQLAGD
+406 KGDVQLAGD

-420 RSATAGVDPSVY
+420 RSATAATDPSIY
-432 AVIKAENE
+432 GVIKAENE
-440 NNPGDTITYTIT
+440 NNPGDTISYTIK
-452 SDWLYSVNMNN
+452 SDWLYSVNMKN

-477 GMVVKDGILYLTYRS
+477 GMVVKDGIIYLTYRS
-492 NNTPAI
+492 NNTPNI
-498 GDLKLVRYDAATG
+498 GDLKLVRYDAETG
-511 VKMDDLMLKE
+511 EKMDDLMLKE

-534 KATRVDTDE
+534 KQTRVDLDE

-562 SDAYIFGPNTDMRMD
+562 SAAYVFGPNTDMRID

-627 DPAIRLD
+627 DAAIRLD

-645 AVIMAPSQNSSNVY
+645 ATIMAPSQNSSNVY
-659 EMDIFDGK
+659 QMDIADGK
-667 WNGEGWHIICNNG
+667 WDGEGWHIICNNG

-731 ESINP
+731 EEINP
-736 SCLELLYSKNAISS
+736 SCLNLLYSKNAISS
-750 GTGVCGVHE
+750 GTGVCGAHE

-770 AGNSYEGSDTSIPSS
+770 AGNSYEGSDNSMPGS
-785 TKVFRFKDGNRH
+785 TKIFRFKDGNRH
-797 FYEMMLAWELA
+797 FYEMMLAWEVA

-814 VKNAQFNYVQ
+814 IKNAQFNYVQ
-824 ASVVVDEL
+824 QSVVVDEL
-832 TTELYVYA
+832 TTELYVYV
-840 AENGI
+840 AENGL
-845 GKYTIKASKSVEEET
+845 GKYTITASKSVEEET
-860 ALDKVGA
+860 ALDQVGA
-867 ENNDVMKVVRDGKV
+867 ENNNVMKVVRDGKV